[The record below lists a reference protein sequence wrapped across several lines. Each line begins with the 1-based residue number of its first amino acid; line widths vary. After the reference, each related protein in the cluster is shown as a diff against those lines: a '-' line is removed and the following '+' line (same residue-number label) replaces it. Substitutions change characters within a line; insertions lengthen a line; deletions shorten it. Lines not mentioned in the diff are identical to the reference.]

1 MTNDEKLLSYLKRV
15 SADLAQTRR
24 RLREAETQDREP
36 IAIVGMSCRFP
47 GGVTTPEEFWR
58 LVHDGTDAIGD
69 FPDDRG
75 WDLDAL
81 YDPDPDA
88 TGKSYVTRGGFLTDA
103 AGFEPD
109 FFGISPREALAMDPQ
124 QRLLLEVSWEAL
136 ERARIAPD
144 AVHGARVGVFAG
156 TNGQDYKDLL
166 ARMPDDSEA
175 ALGTGVLA
183 AVISGRISYTLGL
196 EGPAVTIDTACSSA
210 LVAVHLAVQALR
222 NKECTLALAGG
233 ATVMSTPGNFIA
245 FSRQRG
251 LAADGRCKS
260 FADTADGTGWS
271 EGAGMLVLERLSD
284 ARRNGHE
291 VLAVVRGSAVN
302 QDGASNGLTAPNGPS
317 QQRVIRAA
325 LASADL
331 GPADVDLLEAHGTG
345 TTLGDPIEAQA
356 LLATY
361 GQGREQP
368 LWLGSVKSNIGHTQA
383 AAGVAG
389 IIKAVMAMRH
399 RVLPRTLHAEQP
411 STKVDWAQGDIRL
424 LTDNRP
430 WTDPGRPRRAAVS
443 SFGASGTNAHTI
455 LEEAPAEEA
464 GEAGTAGGPGQAEA
478 RTAPPLVP
486 WVVSGRT
493 ERALREQAARL
504 AAAVGYLDPVDVA
517 HSLAATRTAHPY
529 RAVVLG
535 AGRDELLAALTG
547 VAEGGRGAASGRVR
561 KGQTAFL
568 FTGQGAQRA
577 GMGRELH
584 ARFPV
589 FARAFD
595 EICALTGDDELRDL
609 VLGDD
614 PGPLHRTART
624 QTALFAFEVALYR
637 LLESWGITPDYLAG
651 HSVGEIAAAH
661 VAGVLDLRDATTLVA
676 ARGRLMQALPE
687 GGAMIAVRA
696 TEEEVRPLLTGRVG
710 IAAVNG
716 PRSVV
721 ISGDAA
727 EAEAVAARF
736 GKSRRLTVSHA
747 FHSPLMEPMLDGFRT
762 VAESL
767 TYHRATLPVVSN
779 VTGALAT
786 QDIASPDYWVR
797 HVREA
802 VRFHDGIRALAA
814 EGVTRYLEVGPDAVL
829 TAMARDCLTADE
841 TGTGTDAGA
850 DAVLAAASR
859 RDRDETETLLTA
871 VARLYTGGA
880 AVDWT
885 ALFTGARTVD
895 LPTTAFQRERFW
907 PETTATAGDVG
918 SAGLDSADHPLLGA
932 ATVLADTDGAVLTGR
947 LSART
952 HSWLADHVVAGRIVV
967 PGTAMV
973 ELAVRAGDQVGC
985 AHLDELALET
995 PLVLPPDDG
1004 VRVQV
1009 AVGAPDASGARTV
1022 HVYARAESLPADAP
1036 WTAHA
1041 SGLLTAGPAA
1051 PGARLDDWPPEDA
1064 EALDT
1069 GGLYER
1075 HAAAGLEYG
1084 PVFRALTAAWRRDG
1098 EVFAEVRLPE
1108 RPAADAPRF
1117 GLHPAAF
1124 DAALHSLALL
1134 GDGTADDTAR
1144 LPFAFA
1150 GVTLH
1155 ATGASVLRA
1164 RLTPVGDHAF
1174 AVDLADAD
1182 GAPVAT
1188 VASLTS
1194 RPLTHLA
1201 DHDPAADAL
1210 FTLDWQPLPLDTDAP
1225 DPGHRVLHSAPGS
1238 TPDAV
1243 RQALR
1248 TALAA
1253 LQDDDARPLAVVTRG
1268 AVSVAGE
1275 DVPDLAGAA
1284 VWGLVRSA
1292 QSEHPDRF
1300 TLLDL
1305 EPGADAAAVLPGALA
1320 TGEPQLAVRADTAR
1334 AARLTRAELPAGA
1347 ADFTF
1352 DPEGT
1357 VLLTGATGG
1366 LGRVLAR
1373 HLVTA
1378 HGVRHL
1384 ALLSRSGT
1392 ADDLIAEL
1400 AALGATATAHACDVA
1415 DRDRLAAVLAGL
1427 PADHPLTAVVHAAGV
1442 LDDGVVSALTPE
1454 RLDTVLA
1461 PKALGA
1467 LHLHELTGDNVQLV
1481 LFSSVAGTVG
1491 APGQGNYAAANALLD
1506 ALAAHRHA
1514 HGAPALSLAWGPWAP
1529 AGGMTGTL
1537 DEADRARMT
1546 RGGMTALSAGE
1557 GTALFDRA
1565 LRAGRPA
1572 LAPVRLSLPAL
1583 RAQGPGL
1590 VPVFRALA
1598 GRPVRR
1604 EAAAEGTGAGLAE
1617 RLAALGAEERA
1628 EALLHTVR
1636 AHVAAVLGH
1645 ADPGGVET
1653 DRAFKDLGF
1662 DSLAAIELRNS
1673 LSAELGRRLSATLVF
1688 DHPSPDALAAH
1699 LGTLVGDAPAAARGA
1714 RRNRA
1719 AHAGEPLAIVGL
1731 ACRYPGDVR
1740 TPEDLWRLVADGTDA
1755 ITAFPADRGWDVDR
1769 IVDPTRSR
1777 PDTSYVG
1784 EGGFLHDAGDFDAS
1798 FFGIS
1803 PKEALVMD
1811 PQQRLLLETS
1821 WEALESAGID
1831 PHTLKGSRT
1840 GVFAGVQYHDYFGSF
1855 GSGSIISG
1863 RVAYTLGLEGPSLSV
1878 DTACSSSLVAL
1889 HLAAQS
1895 LRQGESSLALV
1906 GGVAVMA
1913 TPETFIEF
1921 SRQGAL
1927 APDARTRAFA
1937 DAAGGTVWG
1946 EGVGVLVVER
1956 LSDARRNGH
1965 PVLALVRGTAVN
1977 QDGASN
1983 GLTAPNG
1990 PAQERVIREALD
2002 NARLTTADVDVVEAH
2017 GTGTTLGDPIEAQAL
2032 LATYGQD
2039 REQPL
2044 WLGSVKSNIGHT
2056 QAAAGVAG
2064 VIKMVM
2070 AMRHGV
2076 LPRTLH
2082 VDKPSTKVDW
2092 DAGNVRLL
2100 TEERQWPATG
2110 RARRAGVSSF
2120 GISGTNA
2127 HVILE
2132 QAPPAPAEPAA
2143 PAPEGLAVPWL
2154 LTARTP
2160 AALAGQAAALLGH
2173 LDTHPGLDLSDV
2185 GWSLAT
2191 TRARFPHRA
2200 SITGADPAALRGALA
2215 ALADGTTARTLVQ
2228 GTTPGRARPVF
2239 VFPGQGSQWSGMATE
2254 LLEQSPVFA
2263 ARMAE
2268 CAAALAPYT
2277 DWDFATELRGT
2288 LDRVDVVQP
2297 LLWAVMVSLAHTW
2310 SAYGVTPAAVIG
2322 HSQGEIAAACA
2333 TGALSLADGARVVAL
2348 RSQAIAELLSG
2359 TGGMMSVG
2367 EGADAVRARLAAFGG
2382 RLSVA
2387 AVNGAASTVVSGDA
2401 GALDELLALLRAE
2414 KVRAKRLPVDYA
2426 SHSAHVETL
2435 RVRLAEVLDGI
2446 EPRATRVPFYSTVTG
2461 GPLDT
2466 TALGAE
2472 YWYTNLR
2479 GTVLFEQAVR
2489 AAVAAGHQLFIEASP
2504 HPVLTVGIQ
2513 ETDDAV
2519 AAVGSLRRDEGGR
2532 DRLLTALGEAFT
2544 HGAAVDWAAVAEGR
2558 RPRRVPLPGYAFQ
2571 RERYWL
2577 DSTAGG
2583 ADVTSAGLAPTDH
2596 ALLGAAMVRADTE
2609 GAVLTGR
2616 LSAATQPWLAD
2627 HRVGGR
2633 LLFPGTGHLELA
2645 LRAGDQVGCGDLAE
2659 LTLHAPLVLPDHG
2672 AVQLQVTVGAP
2683 EGDTRPVA
2691 IWSRP
2696 ESPDGELPW
2705 TRHADGLLAPTGTLP
2720 VPADPLTDW
2729 PPRDAEPVPLDG
2741 LYDDLAGLGLGYGP
2755 LFQGLRAA
2763 WRTADGLYA
2772 EVATDAAP
2780 DGFALHPALSDAAL
2794 HTVGLTDAAGEEA
2807 LLPFAWSGVRLHATG
2822 ATALRVR
2829 VRPTGEGT
2837 VALTLADPTGA
2848 PVATVDALTLRP
2860 LRTEALAA
2868 AARTPRAGALYR
2880 VEWVPAPPVTEAAGP
2895 VDVVR
2900 APAGVSAAET
2910 RAAVDAVLDGLR
2922 AGLADDRLADTPLV
2936 VVTGTDP
2943 AGAAAAGLVRS
2954 AQSENPGR
2962 IVLVESD
2969 TPPAPERLP
2978 EAASLGEPH
2987 VAFHEDTWKLPR
2999 LTRVTTET
3007 PAADGSAATDTGS
3020 VRAAAGATVADG
3032 AHAAPAAGSA
3042 SAAEGADALSPASAG
3057 PVPAAG
3063 TAGPAETDPAPV
3075 PVSGK
3080 AAAMDAGDPAVT
3092 APVPAE
3098 GDTADTTP
3106 TPPEAETTVP
3116 GGGFG
3121 TGTVLVTGA
3130 TGALGRIVAR
3140 HLVAERGVRSLLL
3153 VSRSGGADDLV
3164 GELTALGA
3172 EVTSVACDVADR
3184 AALAAVLDAVPAGR
3198 PLTAV
3203 IHAAG
3208 VLADGVLSSL
3218 TPERLDT
3225 VFRPKVDAA
3234 WNLHELT
3241 AGLDLSAFVLFSSS
3255 AATLG
3260 SPGQANYAA
3269 ANAYL
3274 DALAVH
3280 RRALGLPAHSL
3291 AWGLWARAGGMTG
3304 ALGDSDLG
3312 RIARGGVAPLETEE
3326 GVALFDAAVRGADP
3340 AVLPV
3345 RLDLAALRAQGTDAA
3360 PLFRTL
3366 VPVRRAGAAGARGA
3380 AGGADA
3386 LRERLAG
3393 LPAAEREPF
3402 LTDLVRGQV
3411 ATILGYRSGQDVDR
3425 TLAFRELGFDSL
3437 AAVELRNRLTTAT
3450 GLKLPATLV
3459 FDHPTP
3465 AVLAR
3470 HLLGELTGTLA
3481 AAPARTAPRAAA
3493 DDEPIAVV
3501 GMACRFPGGIAS
3513 PEDLWRLVAEG
3524 RDAIGEFPT
3533 DRGWDLDRLYDPT
3546 LDRPGTSYTRHGAF
3560 LYDAA
3565 GFDPAFFAMDD
3576 EEALVTDPQQRL
3588 LLETSWEAL
3597 ERASIDPAT
3606 LRGSDT
3612 GVFAGVMYHDYFGS
3626 YGSGSVVSGRV
3637 AYTLGLEGPTLSV
3650 DTACSSSLVA
3660 LHLAAQALRQ
3670 GDCSLALA
3678 GGVTVMATPGTFVEF
3693 SRHRGL
3699 SRDGRCKPFADAAD
3713 GTGFGEGAGVLLLE
3727 RLSDARRNGRR
3738 VLAVLRGTAVNQDG
3752 ASNGISAPNG
3762 PAQQRVIRRALEA
3775 AGVAAADVDVVEAHG
3790 TGTTLGDP
3798 IEAQALIATYGS
3810 EHTDDRPLWLGS
3822 VKSNLGH
3829 TQAAA
3834 GVAGVIKMIEAL
3846 RHETLP
3852 ASLGVD
3858 RPTRHVEWEGSN
3870 VRLLTENR
3878 PWPDP
3883 GRPRRAGVSSFG
3895 ISGTNA
3901 HVIIEA
3907 APAGA
3912 PAEEPAGEPAA
3923 PAGGT
3928 VPWLLSGHTP
3938 DALRAQAARLLDHLS
3953 AAPDT
3958 DPHRLAGALAHARTR
3973 LGHRAAVLGRTRD
3986 ELTAGLRAV
3995 AEGRTPPAGALGTAA
4010 DGRLAFLFSGQ
4021 GSQLPGMGTRLAAA
4035 FPAFA
4040 TAFDEVRAHL
4050 DPLLERPLAEV
4061 LDSAELLERTEYT
4074 QPALFAVEVALYR
4087 LLESFGV
4094 RPDLLAGHSVGEFA
4108 AAHAAGVLGLKD
4120 ACALV
4125 AARGRLMQALP
4136 EGGAMIAV
4144 RATEEEVVPLLGD
4157 GVGIAAV
4164 NGPASLV
4171 VSGPAGPARALAARF
4186 DRTRELAVSHA
4197 FHSALM
4203 EPMLAEFGE
4212 IAAAVSYGTAR
4223 IPLVSTLTGA
4233 PAAPDELSRP
4243 EYWVRHAREAVRF
4256 ADAVT
4261 ALHDAGVRHF
4271 AEVGPGGALT
4281 AAAGECLPDQ
4291 TAVVPLLRK
4300 DREETDAL
4308 LAGLAALHVRGT
4320 DIDWTGLLPH
4330 RDGFDLPTYAFQ
4342 RTRYWMTGDPA
4353 PAHPADGHPLLGTAV
4368 ELAGTDGVLYTGHLS
4383 LTGQPWL
4390 AGHRVGGAALLP
4402 GTAFVEMALAAGAR
4416 AGCPAVEELTL
4427 AEPLL
4432 LPEDGAV
4439 RLQCTVGAPDA
4450 TGARAFRV
4458 YAAHGDGDPW
4468 TTHATGVLRPAGEPS
4483 APGTAAWPP
4492 PGAEPVALDGVYE
4505 RLAELGAEYGP
4516 GFQGLKAAWRHGE
4529 EVCAEVAVPGGTEGF
4544 ALHPALSDAA
4554 LHAIALRA
4562 GTEERMTLPFAWS
4575 GVELYA
4581 PGATALR
4588 VRIAPAGA
4596 GAVRVEAADAAGRPV
4611 LRVAS
4616 LALRAVDP
4624 ERIAAAAAGGHDDL
4638 FAPDWVPVAVPA
4650 APQAGRWT
4658 VCGPGRGDLAAA
4670 LAGEVAEVTVAA
4682 DPAEAAAHGPDT
4694 LVVVHPGGADP
4705 DAVRA
4710 GLRSLLTQVRDWL
4723 ADPRSADSTLVVATH
4738 GATGPGDVTDP
4749 GAGGAWGLIRSAQS
4763 EHPGRLVL
4771 ADLDGTEASRRLL
4784 PAAVASGEPQLALR
4798 DGAVHVPRLVR
4809 APRLP
4814 EPAPADFSGGVL
4826 VTGGTGALGGLVA
4839 RHLVTAHGAD
4849 RLVLLS
4855 RSGPEAPGAAGLHR
4869 ELTALG
4875 AEVTLVACDAADRA
4889 ALARVLDE
4897 HPVTA
4902 VVHTAGVLADAVLTS
4917 LTPERLDTVLRP
4929 KLDAA
4934 WHLHEL
4940 TRERPLTAFVLFSSA
4955 AGLLGSPGQ
4964 SGYAAGNAF
4973 LDALAAHRRALGLP
4987 AVSLAWGA
4995 WAGSGGMAD
5004 RLTGTDARRVAAG
5017 GVLALDA
5024 EAGLALFDTATGRP
5038 EPVLL
5043 PARLDLAPRDPA
5055 RVAPLLRTLVRAPR
5069 PAGPAAPPAA
5079 TALRRELAGL
5089 APEDRAE
5096 RLLRLVRDEARTV
5109 LGTEEFEDGLPF
5121 KDLGFDS
5128 LTAVE
5133 FRNRLN
5139 EATGLRLTAT
5149 LVFDHPTPAALA
5161 THLGAELAPAVQ
5173 DGPRAEEDTVR
5184 AALAAIPV
5192 ARLREAGLLD
5202 GLLELAGLRPAPDPA
5217 GDGQAGPAPIDA
5229 MDAESLISMALDGLG
5244 GDDDAL

>member
-15 SADLAQTRR
+15 STDLAQTRQ
-24 RLREAETQDREP
+24 RLREVETQDREP

-47 GGVTTPEEFWR
+47 GGVSTPEEFWR

-75 WDLDAL
+75 WDVEGL

-88 TGKSYVTRGGFLTDA
+88 TGRTYLKKGGFLADA

-109 FFGISPREALAMDPQ
+109 FFGISPREAVAMDPQ

-144 AVHGARVGVFAG
+144 SAHGARIGVFAG

-166 ARMPDDSEA
+166 ARTQDSET

-183 AVISGRISYTLGL
+183 AVLSGRISYTLGL

-222 NKECTLALAGG
+222 DKECTLALAGG

-251 LAADGRCKS
+251 LALDGRCKS
-260 FADTADGTGWS
+260 FADAADGTGWS

-325 LASADL
+325 LAAAHL

-361 GQGREQP
+361 GQDRPADTP

-389 IIKAVMAMRH
+389 IIKAVMAIRH
-399 RVLPRTLHAEQP
+399 RVLPKTLFADEP
-411 STKVDWAQGDIRL
+411 SSKVDWGQGQVRL
-424 LTDNRP
+424 LTGNRP

-455 LEEAPAEEA
+455 LEEAPA
-464 GEAGTAGGPGQAEA
+464 GEPAEPGP

-493 ERALREQAARL
+493 GHALREQAARL
-504 AAAVGYLDPVDVA
+504 AAAAGELDPVDVA
-517 HSLAATRTAHPY
+517 HSLAATRTAHQY

-535 AGRDELLAALTG
+535 TDRAALLTAMTG
-547 VAEGGRGAASGRVR
+547 VAEGGPGAASGRVR

-568 FTGQGAQRA
+568 FTGQGSQRA

-584 ARFPV
+584 AHFPV
-589 FARAFD
+589 FARTFD
-595 EICALTGDDELRDL
+595 EICALSGDGELRAL

-614 PGPLHRTART
+614 PGPLDRTART

-637 LLESWGITPDYLAG
+637 LVESWGVRPDYLAG

-661 VAGVLDLRDATTLVA
+661 VAGVLDLKDATTLVA

-696 TEEEVRPLLTGRVG
+696 TEDEVRPLLTERVG

-716 PRSVV
+716 PGSVV

-747 FHSPLMEPMLDGFRT
+747 FHSPLMEPMLAGFRS
-762 VAESL
+762 VLESL
-767 TYHRATLPVVSN
+767 TFHRATVPVVSN

-786 QDIASPDYWVR
+786 HDIATPDYWVR

-802 VRFHDGIRALAA
+802 VRFHDGIRSLAA
-814 EGVTRYLEVGPDAVL
+814 AGVTRFLELGPDAVL
-829 TAMARDCLTADE
+829 TAMARECLAAD
-841 TGTGTDAGA
+841 GTDT
-850 DAVLAAASR
+850 DAVLAAATR
-859 RDRDETETLLTA
+859 RERDETETLLTA
-871 VARLYTGGA
+871 LAQLYAGGA

-895 LPTTAFQRERFW
+895 LPTTAFQRDRFW
-907 PETTATAGDVG
+907 PETAAPVGDVG

-932 ATVLADTDGAVLTGR
+932 ATVLAGSDGAVLTGR
-947 LSART
+947 LSVRT
-952 HSWLADHVVAGRIVV
+952 HAWLADHVVGGRVVV

-985 AHLDELALET
+985 ARLEELALEA

-1004 VRVQV
+1004 TRVQV
-1009 AVGAPDASGARTV
+1009 AVGAPDPSGTRTL
-1022 HVYARAESLPADAP
+1022 HVYARAESLPADEP
-1036 WTAHA
+1036 WTLHA
-1041 SGLLTAGPAA
+1041 SGLLAAGTDT
-1051 PGARLDDWPPEDA
+1051 PGTRLDDWPPEDA
-1064 EALDT
+1064 EPLDT
-1069 GGLYER
+1069 TGLYER

-1084 PVFRALTAAWRRDG
+1084 PVFQALTAAWRRGD

-1134 GDGTADDTAR
+1134 GDGSADDTAR
-1144 LPFAFA
+1144 LPFAFE

-1155 ATGASVLRA
+1155 AVGASVLRA
-1164 RLTPVGDHAF
+1164 RLVPAGPHAV
-1174 AVDLADAD
+1174 AVDLADAT
-1182 GAPVAT
+1182 GTPVAT
-1188 VASLTS
+1188 VTSLAS
-1194 RPLTHLA
+1194 RPLTNLRA
-1201 DHDPAADAL
+1201 ARDTSADAL
-1210 FTLDWQPLPLDTDAP
+1210 FTLDWQPLPLDADAP
-1225 DPGHRVLHSAPGS
+1225 DTGHRVLHSAPG
-1238 TPDAV
+1238 TDATAV
-1243 RQALR
+1243 REALHS
-1248 TALAA
+1248 ALAA
-1253 LQDDDARPLAVVTRG
+1253 LQDDDPRPLVVVTQG
-1268 AVSVAGE
+1268 AVSAAGE
-1275 DVPDLAGAA
+1275 DVRDLAGAA

-1292 QSEHPDRF
+1292 QSENPDRF
-1300 TLLDL
+1300 VLLDA
-1305 EPGADAAAVLPGALA
+1305 EPGADAAAVLPAVLA
-1320 TGEPQLAVRADTAR
+1320 TGEPQIALRSGAAR
-1334 AARLTRAELPAGA
+1334 AARLVRAELPAQA
-1347 ADFTF
+1347 PEPAF

-1366 LGRVLAR
+1366 LGPVFAR

-1378 HGVRHL
+1378 YGVRHL
-1384 ALLSRSGT
+1384 ALLSRSGR

-1400 AALGATATAHACDVA
+1400 ARLGATATAHACDVA
-1415 DRDRLAAVLAGL
+1415 DRDALAAVLAGI
-1427 PADHPLTAVVHAAGV
+1427 PAEHPLTAVVHAAGV
-1442 LDDGVVSALTPE
+1442 LDDGVVSSLTPE
-1454 RLDTVLA
+1454 RIDAVLA

-1467 LHLHELTGDNVQLV
+1467 LHLHELTAGLAAFV

-1491 APGQGNYAAANALLD
+1491 APGQGNYAAANAFLD

-1514 HGAPALSLAWGPWAP
+1514 HGSPALSLAWGPWAP
-1529 AGGMTGTL
+1529 SGGMTGSL
-1537 DEADRARMT
+1537 DEADRARMA
-1546 RGGMTALSAGE
+1546 RAGMTALSAAE

-1565 LRAGRPA
+1565 VRAGRPA
-1572 LAPVRLSLPAL
+1572 LAPVRLSPPAL
-1583 RAQGPGL
+1583 RAQGSGL
-1590 VPVFRALA
+1590 APVLRALA

-1604 EAAAEGTGAGLAE
+1604 AAAAEGADGTFAE
-1617 RLAALGAEERA
+1617 RMAALGDEERA

-1645 ADPGGVET
+1645 TDPAGVET
-1653 DRAFKDLGF
+1653 DRAFRDLGF

-1673 LSAELGRRLSATLVF
+1673 LSAELDQRLAATLVF
-1688 DHPSPDALAAH
+1688 DHPSPEALAAH
-1699 LGTLVGDAPAAARGA
+1699 LGTLVGGA
-1714 RRNRA
+1714 RTGVRRGSRRGGTGRA
-1719 AHAGEPLAIVGL
+1719 DEPLAIVGL

-1755 ITAFPADRGWDVDR
+1755 ISPFPADRGWDVDR
-1769 IVDPTRSR
+1769 VVDPTRRR

-1784 EGGFLHDAGDFDAS
+1784 EGGFLHGAGEFDAA

-1863 RVAYTLGLEGPSLSV
+1863 RIAYTLGLEGPSLSV

-1895 LRQGESSLALV
+1895 LRQGESALALV

-1965 PVLALVRGTAVN
+1965 EVLALVRGTAVN

-1990 PAQERVIREALD
+1990 PSQERVILEALE

-2032 LATYGQD
+2032 LATYGQERD
-2039 REQPL
+2039 QPL

-2070 AMRHGV
+2070 AMRNGV
-2076 LPRTLH
+2076 LPKTLH
-2082 VDKPSTKVDW
+2082 VDRPSTKIDW
-2092 DAGNVRLL
+2092 EAGEVRLL
-2100 TEERQWPATG
+2100 TEQRDWPQQ
-2110 RARRAGVSSF
+2110 RRPRRAGVSSF

-2132 QAPPAPAEPAA
+2132 QAPPVPAQPGRTAPPVPAEPGGTA
-2143 PAPEGLAVPWL
+2143 PQGLAVPWL
-2154 LTARTP
+2154 LTAKTP

-2173 LDTHPGLDLSDV
+2173 LDTHPGLDPSDI

-2191 TRARFPHRA
+2191 TRARFAHRA
-2200 SITGADPAALRGALA
+2200 SITGADPAELRGALA
-2215 ALADGTTARTLVQ
+2215 ALADGTTARNLAE
-2228 GTTPGRARPVF
+2228 GTAPGRARPVF
-2239 VFPGQGSQWSGMATE
+2239 VFPGQGSQWPGMATA
-2254 LLEQSPVFA
+2254 LLEECPAFA
-2263 ARMAE
+2263 ARMTE
-2268 CAAALAPYT
+2268 CATALAPHT
-2277 DWDFATELRGT
+2277 DWDFPTELRGD

-2310 SAYGVTPAAVIG
+2310 STYGVTPAAVIG

-2333 TGALSLADGARVVAL
+2333 VGALSLEDGARVVAL
-2348 RSQAIAELLSG
+2348 RSRAIAELLSG
-2359 TGGMMSVG
+2359 SGGMMSVG
-2367 EGADAVRARLAAFGG
+2367 EGADAVRARLAAWDG

-2387 AVNGAASTVVSGDA
+2387 AVNGAASTVVSGDSD
-2401 GALDELLALLRAE
+2401 ALDELLARLRKE

-2435 RVRLAEVLDGI
+2435 RERLADVLDGI
-2446 EPRATRVPFYSTVTG
+2446 EPRSTRVPFYSTVTG
-2461 GPLDT
+2461 GPVDT
-2466 TALGAE
+2466 AELGAG

-2489 AAVAAGHQLFIEASP
+2489 AAVADGHHLFVESSP

-2532 DRLLTALGEAFT
+2532 GRLLTSLGEAFT
-2544 HGAAVDWAAVAEGR
+2544 QGATVDWTAVAEGR

-2571 RERYWL
+2571 HERYWL
-2577 DSTAGG
+2577 DSTASG

-2596 ALLGAAMVRADTE
+2596 ALLGAAMVRADSE

-2616 LSAATQPWLAD
+2616 LSPGTQPWLAD

-2645 LRAGDQVGCGDLAE
+2645 LRAGDQVGCGDIAE

-2672 AVQLQVTVGAP
+2672 AVQLQVVVGPP
-2683 EGDTRPVA
+2683 EGETRPVA

-2696 ESPDGELPW
+2696 EDPDEDLPW

-2720 VPADPLTDW
+2720 DTGAPATGDPATAW
-2729 PPRDAEPVPLDG
+2729 PPQGAEPVPLDG
-2741 LYDDLAGLGLGYGP
+2741 LYDELAALGLGYGP
-2755 LFQGLRAA
+2755 LFQGLHAA
-2763 WRTADGLYA
+2763 WRDADGLYA
-2772 EVATDAAP
+2772 EVATDAVP
-2780 DGFALHPALSDAAL
+2780 DGFGLHPALSDAAL
-2794 HTVGLTDAAGEEA
+2794 HTVGLTGAAGDEA
-2807 LLPFAWSGVRLHATG
+2807 LLPFAWSGVRLYATG

-2837 VALTLADPTGA
+2837 VSLTLADPTGA
-2848 PVATVDALTLRP
+2848 PVATVDSLTLRP
-2860 LRTEALAA
+2860 LRTEALEA
-2868 AARTPRAGALYR
+2868 AARSARAGALYR
-2880 VEWVPAPPVTEAAGP
+2880 VDWTPAPAATVGTP
-2895 VDVVR
+2895 APEVVR
-2900 APAGVSAAET
+2900 APAGVTAAET
-2910 RAAVDAVLDGLR
+2910 RAAVGTVLDELR
-2922 AGLADDRLADTPLV
+2922 TRLADDAAAGGAPVPGTALV

-2943 AGAAAAGLVRS
+2943 AGAAVGGLVRS

-2962 IVLVESD
+2962 IVLVES
-2969 TPPAPERLP
+2969 AQELHAEELA
-2978 EAASLGEPH
+2978 EAVATGEPH
-2987 VAFHEDTWKLPR
+2987 LAYRDGGWLAPR
-2999 LTRVTTET
+2999 LARATTDE
-3007 PAADGSAATDTGS
+3007 PDAAPG
-3020 VRAAAGATVADG
+3020 AGAPG
-3032 AHAAPAAGSA
+3032 A
-3042 SAAEGADALSPASAG
+3042 
-3057 PVPAAG
+3057 
-3063 TAGPAETDPAPV
+3063 
-3075 PVSGK
+3075 
-3080 AAAMDAGDPAVT
+3080 
-3092 APVPAE
+3092 
-3098 GDTADTTP
+3098 
-3106 TPPEAETTVP
+3106 
-3116 GGGFG
+3116 
-3121 TGTVLVTGA
+3121 GTVLLTGA
-3130 TGALGRIVAR
+3130 TGALGRILAR
-3140 HLVAERGVRSLLL
+3140 HLVAERDVRHLLL
-3153 VSRSGGADDLV
+3153 LSRSGATDDLV
-3164 GELTALGA
+3164 AELTALGT

-3184 AALAAVLDAVPAGR
+3184 AALAAVLDAVPADR

-3208 VLADGVLSSL
+3208 VLADGVLGSL
-3218 TPERLDT
+3218 TPERIDT

-3241 AGLDLSAFVLFSSS
+3241 ADLDLSAFVLFSSS

-3291 AWGLWARAGGMTG
+3291 AWGLWAQAGGMTG
-3304 ALGDSDLG
+3304 TLGETDLT
-3312 RIARGGVAPLETEE
+3312 RIARGGVAPLETAE
-3326 GVALFDAAVRGADP
+3326 GVALFDAALRGDDP

-3345 RLDLAALRAQGTDAA
+3345 KLDLASLRAQGDGLA
-3360 PLFRTL
+3360 PLFRAL
-3366 VPVRRAGAAGARGA
+3366 VPVRRAGAATGRSA

-3393 LPAAEREPF
+3393 LLEGEREPF
-3402 LTDLVRGQV
+3402 LTELVQSHV
-3411 ATILGYRSGQDVDR
+3411 ATILGYRSAQDIGR

-3437 AAVELRNRLTTAT
+3437 AAVELRNRLNAAT
-3450 GLKLPATLV
+3450 GLRLPATLV

-3465 AVLAR
+3465 AELAR
-3470 HLLGELTGTLA
+3470 HLHGELTGTLA
-3481 AAPARTAPRAAA
+3481 DVTARTAPRDAAA
-3493 DDEPIAVV
+3493 GEPIAVI
-3501 GMACRFPGGIAS
+3501 GMACRFPGGIGS
-3513 PEDLWRLVAEG
+3513 PEELWRMVAEG
-3524 RDAIGEFPT
+3524 RDAVGEFPA
-3533 DRGWDLDRLYDPT
+3533 DRGWDVENLYDPT

-3565 GFDPAFFAMDD
+3565 DFDPAFFAMDD

-3597 ERASIDPAT
+3597 ERASIDPAS

-3626 YGSGSVVSGRV
+3626 FGSGSVVSGRV
-3637 AYTLGLEGPTLSV
+3637 AYTLGLQGPTLSV

-3660 LHLAAQALRQ
+3660 LHLAAQSLRQ

-3738 VLAVLRGTAVNQDG
+3738 ILAVLRGTAVNQDG

-3762 PAQQRVIRRALEA
+3762 PAQQRVIRRALHA
-3775 AGVAAADVDVVEAHG
+3775 AGVGAGEVDVVEAHG

-3798 IEAQALIATYGS
+3798 IEAQALIATYGA
-3810 EHTDDRPLWLGS
+3810 EHTEDRPLWLGS

-3834 GVAGVIKMIEAL
+3834 GVAGVIKMVEAI
-3846 RHETLP
+3846 RNETLP
-3852 ASLGVD
+3852 ASLGID
-3858 RPTRHVEWEGSN
+3858 RPSRHVEWEGGN
-3870 VRLLTENR
+3870 VRLLAESR

-3907 APAGA
+3907 APA
-3912 PAEEPAGEPAA
+3912 EEPAPEPAR
-3923 PAGGT
+3923 PATGT

-3938 DALRAQAARLLDHLS
+3938 DALRAQAGRLLEHLS
-3953 AAPDT
+3953 TVPDA
-3958 DPHRLAGALAHARTR
+3958 DPHHLAGALAHTRTR

-3986 ELTAGLRAV
+3986 ELTAGVRAV
-3995 AEGRTPPAGALGTAA
+3995 AEGRTPQAGVLGTAG

-4021 GSQLPGMGTRLAAA
+4021 GSQLPGMGTRLAAS

-4040 TAFDEVRAHL
+4040 AAFDEVRAHL
-4050 DPLLERPLAEV
+4050 DPLLDRPLTDV
-4061 LDSAELLERTEYT
+4061 LDSAELLERTAYT

-4108 AAHAAGVLGLKD
+4108 AAHAAGVLGLED
-4120 ACALV
+4120 ACTLV

-4144 RATEEEVVPLLGD
+4144 RATEEEIAPLLGD
-4157 GVGIAAV
+4157 GVAMAAV
-4164 NGPASLV
+4164 NGPASVV

-4186 DRTRELAVSHA
+4186 EHTRELTVSHA

-4203 EPMLAEFGE
+4203 DPMLEEFRE
-4212 IAAAVSYGTAR
+4212 IAASLSYGTPR
-4223 IPLVSTLTGA
+4223 IPLVSTLTGE
-4233 PAAPDELSRP
+4233 PASGGELAGPDH
-4243 EYWVRHAREAVRF
+4243 WVRHARETVRF

-4261 ALHDAGVRHF
+4261 ALHGAGARHF

-4281 AAAGECLPDQ
+4281 AAARECLPDG

-4300 DREETDAL
+4300 DREETEAL
-4308 LAGLAALHVRGT
+4308 LAGLAALHVHGAAV
-4320 DIDWTGLLPH
+4320 DWAALLPH
-4330 RDGFDLPTYAFQ
+4330 RDGSDLPTYAF
-4342 RTRYWMTGDPA
+4342 RRSRYWMTGDVGLPRPA
-4353 PAHPADGHPLLGTAV
+4353 ADHPLLGTAV
-4368 ELAGTDGVLYTGHLS
+4368 ELAGADGTLYTGRLS
-4383 LTGQPWL
+4383 LADQPWL
-4390 AGHRVGGAALLP
+4390 ADHAVGGVPLLP

-4416 AGCPAVEELTL
+4416 VGCGTVEDLTVT
-4427 AEPLL
+4427 EPLL

-4439 RLQCTVGAPDA
+4439 RLQCTVGEPDA
-4450 TGARAFRV
+4450 TGARPFHV
-4458 YAAHGDGDPW
+4458 YAAAADGDPW
-4468 TTHATGVLRPAGEPS
+4468 TTHATGTLRPAGVEP
-4483 APGTAAWPP
+4483 AHGLTAWPP
-4492 PGAEPVALDGVYE
+4492 PGAEPVALDGVYD
-4505 RLAELGAEYGP
+4505 RLAELGAGYGP
-4516 GFQGLKAAWRHGE
+4516 RFQGLRSAWRRGDE
-4529 EVCAEVAVPGGTEGF
+4529 AYAEVAVPADTAAFG
-4544 ALHPALSDAA
+4544 LHPALFDTA
-4554 LHAIALRA
+4554 LHTIGLRA
-4562 GTEERMTLPFAWS
+4562 GAGARMTLPFAWN

-4581 PGATALR
+4581 RGATALR
-4588 VRIAPAGA
+4588 VRIAPAGT
-4596 GAVRVEAADAAGRPV
+4596 GAVRIEAADETGRPV

-4616 LALRAVDP
+4616 LSLREVDP
-4624 ERIAAAAAGGHDDL
+4624 ERIAAAAAGGHEDL
-4638 FAPDWVPVAVPA
+4638 FALDWVPVPVPA
-4650 APQAGRWT
+4650 APQAGHWT
-4658 VCGPGRGDLAAA
+4658 VLGPGRHELAGA
-4670 LAGEVAEVTVAA
+4670 LAGEVAEADVA
-4682 DPAEAAAHGPDT
+4682 DGLAEAAGQAPDT
-4694 LVVVHPGGADP
+4694 LVLLHTGGHGP
-4705 DAVRA
+4705 DGTRA
-4710 GLRSLLTQVRDWL
+4710 GAGQLLALVQDWL
-4723 ADPRSADSTLVVATH
+4723 GDARFAGTTLVVATR
-4738 GATGPGDVTDP
+4738 GAAGPGDVTDP
-4749 GAGGAWGLIRSAQS
+4749 GAAAAWGLVRSAQA
-4763 EHPGRLVL
+4763 EHPDRLVL
-4771 ADLDGTEASRRLL
+4771 ADLDDTDASRRLL
-4784 PAAVASGEPQLALR
+4784 PSAVATGEPQLALR
-4798 DGAVHVPRLVR
+4798 SGELSVPRLVR
-4809 APRLP
+4809 APRQAQ
-4814 EPAPADFSGGVL
+4814 PAPADWSGGVL
-4826 VTGGTGALGGLVA
+4826 VTGGTGALGRLVA
-4839 RHLVTAHGAD
+4839 RHLVTAHGAE

-4855 RSGPEAPGAAGLHR
+4855 RGGPEAPGAAGLAE
-4869 ELTALG
+4869 ELGALG
-4875 AEVTLVACDAADRA
+4875 ARVTVVACDAADRA
-4889 ALARVLDE
+4889 ALARALDE
-4897 HPVTA
+4897 YPVSA
-4902 VVHTAGVLADAVLTS
+4902 VVHTAGVVADAVLTS
-4917 LTPERLDTVLRP
+4917 LTPERLDAVLRP

-4964 SGYAAGNAF
+4964 SGYAAGNTF
-4973 LDALAAHRRALGLP
+4973 LDALAAHRRSLGLP

-5004 RLTGTDARRVAAG
+5004 RLAGTDARRIASG
-5017 GVLALDA
+5017 GVQALDA
-5024 EAGLALFDTATGRP
+5024 QAGLALFDTAVGRA

-5043 PARLDLAPRDPA
+5043 PARLDLAPREAA
-5055 RVAPLLRTLVRAPR
+5055 RVAPLLRSLVRAPR
-5069 PAGPAAPPAA
+5069 PTGPAAPAA
-5079 TALRRELAGL
+5079 SSALRRELSGL
-5089 APEDRAE
+5089 TPEERSE
-5096 RLLRLVRDEARTV
+5096 RLLRLVQDEAQAV
-5109 LGTEEFEDGLPF
+5109 LGIEEFDAGLPF

-5149 LVFDHPTPAALA
+5149 LVFDHPSPAAL
-5161 THLGAELAPAVQ
+5161 TGHLAAELAPRTT
-5173 DGPRAEEDTVR
+5173 DGPRDEEGTVR

-5192 ARLREAGLLD
+5192 GRLREAGLLD
-5202 GLLELAGLRPAPDPA
+5202 SLLELAGLRAVPEPAA
-5217 GDGQAGPAPIDA
+5217 TGGPSRASIDA
-5229 MDAESLISMALDGLG
+5229 MDAESLIGMALDGLV

>member
-15 SADLAQTRR
+15 SADLAQTRQ
-24 RLREAETQDREP
+24 RLREVETQDREP
-36 IAIVGMSCRFP
+36 VAIVGMGCRFP

-75 WDLDAL
+75 WDIDAL

-109 FFGISPREALAMDPQ
+109 FFGISPREAVAMDPQ

-144 AVHGARVGVFAG
+144 SAHGARIGVFAG

-166 ARMPDDSEA
+166 ARTPEDSEA

-222 NKECTLALAGG
+222 NKECGLALAGG

-251 LAADGRCKS
+251 LAPDGRCKS
-260 FADTADGTGWS
+260 FADAADGTGWS

-325 LASADL
+325 LASARL

-361 GQGREQP
+361 GQDRPADAP

-399 RVLPRTLHAEQP
+399 RVLPRTLHAEEP
-411 STKVDWAQGDIRL
+411 SGKVDWGQGQVRL
-424 LTDNRP
+424 LTENRP
-430 WTDPGRPRRAAVS
+430 WSDPGRPRRAAVS
-443 SFGASGTNAHTI
+443 SFGASGTNAHTV
-455 LEEAPAEEA
+455 LEEAPAEE
-464 GEAGTAGGPGQAEA
+464 PAESEP

-504 AAAVGYLDPVDVA
+504 VAAVGELDPVDVA

-535 AGRDELLAALTG
+535 AGRDALRTALAG
-547 VAEGGRGAASGRVR
+547 VAEGGRGAASGRVQ

-584 ARFPV
+584 THFPL
-589 FARAFD
+589 FARVFD
-595 EICALTGDDELRDL
+595 EICALTGDPGLRDL

-614 PGPLHRTART
+614 PEPLNRTART
-624 QTALFAFEVALYR
+624 QSALFAFEVALYR
-637 LLESWGITPDYLAG
+637 LVESWGVTPDYLAG
-651 HSVGEIAAAH
+651 HSIGEIAAAH
-661 VAGVLDLRDATTLVA
+661 VAGVLDLTDATTLVA
-676 ARGRLMQALPE
+676 ARGRLMQALPA

-696 TEEEVRPLLTGRVG
+696 TEDEVRPLLTERVG

-716 PRSVV
+716 PGSVV

-736 GKSRRLTVSHA
+736 AKSRRLTVSHA
-747 FHSPLMEPMLDGFRT
+747 FHSPLMEPML
-762 VAESL
+762 AEFQSVVRSL
-767 TYHRATLPVVSN
+767 TFHRATVPVVSN
-779 VTGALAT
+779 VTGALAGQEMAT
-786 QDIASPDYWVR
+786 PDYWVR

-802 VRFHDGIRALAA
+802 VRFHDGIRTLAG
-814 EGVTRYLEVGPDAVL
+814 EGVTRYLELGPDAVL
-829 TAMARDCLTADE
+829 TAMARECLTAD
-841 TGTGTDAGA
+841 GTDTG
-850 DAVLAAASR
+850 AVLAAATR
-859 RDRDETETLLTA
+859 RERDETETLLTA
-871 VARLYTGGA
+871 LAQLYAGGA

-907 PETTATAGDVG
+907 PETSATVGDVG
-918 SAGLDSADHPLLGA
+918 SAGLDPADHPLLGA

-947 LSART
+947 LSVRT
-952 HSWLADHVVAGRIVV
+952 HPWLADHVVGGRIVV

-973 ELAVRAGDQVGC
+973 ELAIRAGDQVGC
-985 AHLDELALET
+985 GHLEELALET

-1022 HVYARAESLPADAP
+1022 HVYARAESLTADEP
-1036 WTAHA
+1036 WTSHA
-1041 SGLLTAGPAA
+1041 SGLLTAGTGT
-1051 PGARLDDWPPEDA
+1051 PGTRLDVWPPEDA
-1064 EALDT
+1064 DPLDT

-1075 HAAAGLEYG
+1075 HAAAGLAYG
-1084 PVFRALTAAWRRDG
+1084 PVFQALTAAWRRG
-1098 EVFAEVRLPE
+1098 EELFAEVRLPE

-1134 GDGTADDTAR
+1134 GDGSADDTAR
-1144 LPFAFA
+1144 LPFLFA

-1155 ATGASVLRA
+1155 AVGASVLRA
-1164 RLTPVGDHAF
+1164 RLVPAGNHAF
-1174 AVDLADAD
+1174 SIDLADAD

-1188 VASLTS
+1188 VTSLAS
-1194 RPLTHLA
+1194 RPLTHLRA
-1201 DHDPAADAL
+1201 ARDTTADAL
-1210 FTLDWQPLPLDTDAP
+1210 FTLDWEPLPLETDAP
-1225 DPGHRVLHSAPGS
+1225 DTGHRVLRSTPGA

-1243 RQALR
+1243 REALR

-1253 LQDDDARPLAVVTRG
+1253 LQDDDPRPLAVVTRG

-1292 QSEHPDRF
+1292 QSENPDRF
-1300 TLLDL
+1300 VLLDL
-1305 EPGADAAAVLPGALA
+1305 EPGTDAGAVLPGVLA
-1320 TGEPQLAVRADTAR
+1320 CGEPQVAVRAGTAH
-1334 AARLTRAELPAGA
+1334 AARLVRAELPADP
-1347 ADFTF
+1347 ADLTL

-1378 HGVRHL
+1378 YGVRHL

-1400 AALGATATAHACDVA
+1400 AGLGATATAHACDVA
-1415 DRDRLAAVLAGL
+1415 DRDSLAAVLAGI
-1427 PADHPLTAVVHAAGV
+1427 PAGRPLTAVVHAAGV
-1442 LDDGVVSALTPE
+1442 LDDGVVSSLTPE
-1454 RLDTVLA
+1454 RIDTVLA

-1467 LHLHELTGDNVQLV
+1467 LHLHELTDGLSAFV

-1514 HGAPALSLAWGPWAP
+1514 QGAPALSLAWGPWAP
-1529 AGGMTGTL
+1529 TGGMTGSL
-1537 DEADRARMT
+1537 DETDRARMA
-1546 RGGMTALSAGE
+1546 RGGMTALSAEE
-1557 GTALFDRA
+1557 GTALFDRS

-1572 LAPVRLSLPAL
+1572 LAPVRLDLPAL
-1583 RAQGPGL
+1583 RAQGTGL
-1590 VPVFRALA
+1590 APVLRALA

-1604 EAAAEGTGAGLAE
+1604 EAAAEAAGAGFAE
-1617 RLAALGAEERA
+1617 RMAALGEEERA
-1628 EALLHTVR
+1628 EALLRTVR
-1636 AHVAAVLGH
+1636 AHVAVVLGH
-1645 ADPGGVET
+1645 ADPDSVES

-1673 LSAELGRRLSATLVF
+1673 LSAELDRRLSATLVF
-1688 DHPSPDALAAH
+1688 DHPSPEALAAH
-1699 LGTLVGDAPAAARGA
+1699 LGTLVAGA
-1714 RRNRA
+1714 RAGTRGGRRTGRA
-1719 AHAGEPLAIVGL
+1719 RADEPLAIVGL

-1740 TPEDLWRLVADGTDA
+1740 TPDDLWRLVADGTDA

-1769 IVDPTRSR
+1769 IVDPTRQR

-1784 EGGFLHDAGDFDAS
+1784 EGGFLHGAGDFDAG

-1831 PHTLKGSRT
+1831 PHSLKGSRT

-1965 PVLALVRGTAVN
+1965 EVLAVVRGTAVN

-1990 PAQERVIREALD
+1990 PSQERVIREALE

-2017 GTGTTLGDPIEAQAL
+2017 GTGTTLGDPIEARAL

-2039 REQPL
+2039 RSAEAPL

-2070 AMRHGV
+2070 AMRNGV

-2082 VDKPSTKVDW
+2082 VDRPSTKVDW
-2092 DAGNVRLL
+2092 EAGRVRLL
-2100 TEERQWPATG
+2100 TEERDWPATQ
-2110 RARRAGVSSF
+2110 RPRRAGVSSF

-2132 QAPPAPAEPAA
+2132 QAPPGPTEPEHSAPQGPA
-2143 PAPEGLAVPWL
+2143 LPWL

-2173 LDTHPGLDLSDV
+2173 LDTHPGLDPSDI

-2191 TRARFPHRA
+2191 TRARFAHRA
-2200 SITGADPAALRGALA
+2200 SLTGTDPAELRGALA
-2215 ALADGTTARTLVQ
+2215 ALADGTTARNLDQ
-2228 GTTPGRARPVF
+2228 GTAPGRARPVF

-2254 LLEQSPVFA
+2254 LLDTSPVFA

-2268 CAAALAPYT
+2268 CADALAPYT
-2277 DWDFATELRGT
+2277 DWDLRTELRGG

-2310 SAYGVTPAAVIG
+2310 SAYGVAPAAVIG

-2333 TGALSLADGARVVAL
+2333 VGALSLEDGARVVAL

-2359 TGGMMSVG
+2359 SGGMMSVA
-2367 EGADAVRARLAAFGG
+2367 EGPDAVRTRLAAWDG

-2387 AVNGAASTVVSGDA
+2387 AVNGAASTVVSGDSD
-2401 GALDELLALLRAE
+2401 ALDELLDRLRAE
-2414 KVRAKRLPVDYA
+2414 KIRAKRLPVDYA

-2435 RVRLAEVLDGI
+2435 HARLAEVLDGI

-2466 TALGAE
+2466 TELGAD

-2479 GTVLFEQAVR
+2479 NTVLFEQAVR
-2489 AAVAAGHQLFIEASP
+2489 AAVADGHQLFIESSP

-2519 AAVGSLRRDEGGR
+2519 AAVGSLRRDQGGR

-2544 HGAAVDWAAVAEGR
+2544 HGADVDWTAVAEGH

-2571 RERYWL
+2571 HERYWL

-2596 ALLGAAMVRADTE
+2596 ALLGAAMVRADSE
-2609 GAVLTGR
+2609 GVVLTGR
-2616 LSAATQPWLAD
+2616 LSAGTQPWLEH

-2645 LRAGDQVGCGDLAE
+2645 LRAGDQVGCGDLTE

-2672 AVQLQVTVGAP
+2672 AVQLQAVVGPP
-2683 EGDTRPVA
+2683 EGETRPVT

-2696 ESPDGELPW
+2696 ESPDEELPW

-2720 VPADPLTDW
+2720 DTADPLTDW

-2741 LYDDLAGLGLGYGP
+2741 LYDELAALGLGYGP

-2763 WRTADGLYA
+2763 WRTGDGLYA
-2772 EVATDAAP
+2772 EVATDAVP
-2780 DGFALHPALSDAAL
+2780 DGFGLHPALSDAAL
-2794 HTVGLTDAAGEEA
+2794 HAIGLTDAAGDEA
-2807 LLPFAWSGVRLHATG
+2807 LLPFAWSGVRLYATG

-2829 VRPTGEGT
+2829 VRSTGEGT
-2837 VALTLADPTGA
+2837 VSLTLADPTGA
-2848 PVATVDALTLRP
+2848 PVATVDSLTLRP

-2868 AARTPRAGALYR
+2868 AARSARAGALYR
-2880 VEWVPAPPVTEAAGP
+2880 VDWVPSPVPSPAVTGTAPAP
-2895 VDVVR
+2895 DVVR

-2910 RAAVDAVLDGLR
+2910 RAAVDTVLAELR
-2922 AGLADDRLADTPLV
+2922 TRLADEDRTLV

-2943 AGAAAAGLVRS
+2943 AGAAVGGLIRS

-2962 IVLVESD
+2962 IVLVEAGQQPTTGQLAD
-2969 TPPAPERLP
+2969 AVTT
-2978 EAASLGEPH
+2978 GEPH
-2987 VAFHEDTWKLPR
+2987 LAFRSGTWLVPR
-2999 LTRVTTET
+2999 LARST
-3007 PAADGSAATDTGS
+3007 PAEPDDATGTGL
-3020 VRAAAGATVADG
+3020 GA
-3032 AHAAPAAGSA
+3032 
-3042 SAAEGADALSPASAG
+3042 
-3057 PVPAAG
+3057 
-3063 TAGPAETDPAPV
+3063 
-3075 PVSGK
+3075 
-3080 AAAMDAGDPAVT
+3080 
-3092 APVPAE
+3092 
-3098 GDTADTTP
+3098 
-3106 TPPEAETTVP
+3106 
-3116 GGGFG
+3116 
-3121 TGTVLVTGA
+3121 GTVLITGA
-3130 TGALGRIVAR
+3130 TGALGRILAR
-3140 HLVAERGVRSLLL
+3140 HLVAERNVRHLLL
-3153 VSRSGGADDLV
+3153 LSRGGAAGDLV
-3164 GELTALGA
+3164 AELTELGA
-3172 EVTSVACDVADR
+3172 EVTSAACDTADR
-3184 AALAAVLDAVPAGR
+3184 AALAAVLDAVPADR

-3203 IHAAG
+3203 VHAAG

-3218 TPERLDT
+3218 TPERIDT

-3241 AGLDLSAFVLFSSS
+3241 AHLDLSAFVLFSSS

-3280 RRALGLPAHSL
+3280 RRTLGLPAHSL
-3291 AWGLWARAGGMTG
+3291 AWGLWAQAGGMTG
-3304 ALGDSDLG
+3304 ALGETDLT
-3312 RIARGGVAPLETEE
+3312 RIARGGVAPLATEE
-3326 GVALFDAAVRGADP
+3326 GVALFDGALRGADP

-3345 RLDLAALRAQGTDAA
+3345 KLDLAALRSQGEGLA
-3360 PLFRTL
+3360 PLFRGL
-3366 VPVRRAGAAGARGA
+3366 VPVRRAGASGGPSA
-3380 AGGADA
+3380 AGGAGA
-3386 LRERLAG
+3386 LRDRLAG
-3393 LPAAEREPF
+3393 LLAAEHEPF
-3402 LTDLVRGQV
+3402 LTELVQSHV
-3411 ATILGYRSGQDVDR
+3411 AAILGYRSAQDVGR
-3425 TLAFRELGFDSL
+3425 ALAFRELGFDSL
-3437 AAVELRNRLTTAT
+3437 AAVELRNRLTAAT

-3465 AVLAR
+3465 AELAR

-3481 AAPARTAPRAAA
+3481 EAPTRSAPRNAAG
-3493 DDEPIAVV
+3493 DEPIAVI

-3524 RDAIGEFPT
+3524 RDAVGEFPT
-3533 DRGWDLDRLYDPT
+3533 DRGWDVENLYDPT

-3565 GFDPAFFAMDD
+3565 DFDPAFFAMDD
-3576 EEALVTDPQQRL
+3576 EEAQVTDPQQRL

-3606 LRGSDT
+3606 LHGSDT

-3626 YGSGSVVSGRV
+3626 FGSGSVVSGRV

-3738 VLAVLRGTAVNQDG
+3738 ILAVLRGTAVNQDG

-3762 PAQQRVIRRALEA
+3762 PAQQRVIRRALQA
-3775 AGVAAADVDVVEAHG
+3775 AGVAAAEVDVVEAHG

-3798 IEAQALIATYGS
+3798 IEAQALIATYGAA
-3810 EHTDDRPLWLGS
+3810 HTEDQPLWLGS

-3834 GVAGVIKMIEAL
+3834 GVAGVIKMVQAM
-3846 RHETLP
+3846 RNETLP

-3858 RPTRHVEWEGSN
+3858 RPSRHVEWDGAG

-3883 GRPRRAGVSSFG
+3883 GHPRRAGISSFG

-3907 APAGA
+3907 APA
-3912 PAEEPAGEPAA
+3912 EEPAAQPAA
-3923 PAGGT
+3923 PPAGT

-3938 DALRAQAARLLDHLS
+3938 GALRAQAARLLEHLS
-3953 AAPDT
+3953 TAPDT

-3973 LGHRAAVLGRTRD
+3973 LGHRAAVLGRTPG
-3986 ELTAGLRAV
+3986 ELTAGVRAV
-3995 AEGRTPPAGALGTAA
+3995 AEGRTPGAGVLATAT

-4050 DPLLERPLAEV
+4050 DPLLDRPLADV
-4061 LDSAELLERTEYT
+4061 LHSAELLERTEYT

-4108 AAHAAGVLGLKD
+4108 AAHAAGVLGLED
-4120 ACALV
+4120 ACTLV

-4136 EGGAMIAV
+4136 GGGAMIAV
-4144 RATEEEVVPLLGD
+4144 RATEDEVGPLLGD
-4157 GVGIAAV
+4157 GVDIAAV

-4171 VSGPAGPARALAARF
+4171 VSGPAGPVRALAARF
-4186 DRTRELAVSHA
+4186 ERTKELAVSHA
-4197 FHSALM
+4197 FHSGLM
-4203 EPMLAEFGE
+4203 EPMLAEFRE
-4212 IAAAVSYGTAR
+4212 IAAALSYGTAR
-4223 IPLVSTLTGA
+4223 IPLVSALTGA
-4233 PAAPDELSRP
+4233 PAAPYELSTP
-4243 EYWVRHAREAVRF
+4243 DYWVRHAREAVRF

-4261 ALHDAGVRHF
+4261 ALHDAGARHF
-4271 AEVGPGGALT
+4271 AEIGPGSALT
-4281 AAAGECLPDQ
+4281 AAAGECLPDG

-4300 DREETDAL
+4300 DREETEAL
-4308 LAGLAALHVRGT
+4308 LTGLAALHAHGAAV
-4320 DIDWTGLLPH
+4320 DWTALLSH
-4330 RDGFDLPTYAFQ
+4330 RDGSDLPTYAFQ
-4342 RTRYWMTGDPA
+4342 RTRHWMTGDLGLLRPA
-4353 PAHPADGHPLLGTAV
+4353 GGHPLLGTAV
-4368 ELAGTDGVLYTGHLS
+4368 ELAGADGTLYTGHLS
-4383 LTGQPWL
+4383 LADHPWL
-4390 AGHRVGGAALLP
+4390 ADHRVGGVPLLP

-4416 AGCPAVEELTL
+4416 VDCGTVDDLTVT
-4427 AEPLL
+4427 EPLI

-4439 RLQCTVGAPDA
+4439 RLQCTVGEPDA

-4458 YAAHGDGDPW
+4458 YAARADGEPW
-4468 TTHATGVLRPAGEPS
+4468 TTHATGVLRPAGDGP
-4483 APGTAAWPP
+4483 AHDLTAWPP
-4492 PGAEPVALDGVYE
+4492 PGAEPVDLDGVYE

-4516 GFQGLKAAWRHGE
+4516 RFQGLRAAWRHGDE
-4529 EVCAEVAVPGGTEGF
+4529 AYAEVAVPADSAAFG
-4544 ALHPALSDAA
+4544 LHPALFDAA
-4554 LHAIALRA
+4554 LHTIGLRA
-4562 GTEERMTLPFAWS
+4562 GAAERMSLPFTWN
-4575 GVELYA
+4575 GVELVTG
-4581 PGATALR
+4581 GATALR

-4596 GAVRVEAADAAGRPV
+4596 GAVRIDAADTDGRPV
-4611 LRVAS
+4611 ARVESLSLRE
-4616 LALRAVDP
+4616 VDP
-4624 ERIAAAAAGGHDDL
+4624 QRIAAAAAGGHDDL
-4638 FAPDWVPVAVPA
+4638 FAVDWVPVPVPA

-4658 VCGPGRGDLAAA
+4658 VLGPGRAELAAA
-4670 LAGEVAEVTVAA
+4670 LAGEVAEVAVAA
-4682 DPAEAAAHGPDT
+4682 GLTEAAVQAPDT
-4694 LVVVHPGGADP
+4694 LVVAHTGGADA
-4705 DAVRA
+4705 DAARA
-4710 GLRSLLTQVRDWL
+4710 GVRELLTLVQEWL
-4723 ADPRSADSTLVVATH
+4723 ADARFADSVLVVATC

-4749 GAGGAWGLIRSAQS
+4749 GAGATWGLIRSAQS

-4771 ADLDGTEASRRLL
+4771 ADLDGTDASRRLL
-4784 PAAVASGEPQLALR
+4784 PSAVASGEPQLALR
-4798 DGAVHVPRLVR
+4798 DGAVRVPRLVR
-4809 APRLP
+4809 APRLT
-4814 EPAPADFSGGVL
+4814 EPAPAGLSGGVL
-4826 VTGGTGALGGLVA
+4826 VTGGTGALGRLVA
-4839 RHLVTAHGAD
+4839 RHLVTAHGAE

-4855 RSGPEAPGAAGLHR
+4855 RGGPEAPGAAGLR
-4869 ELTALG
+4869 DELTALG
-4875 AEVTLVACDAADRA
+4875 ARVTVVACDAADRA

-4897 HPVTA
+4897 HPVSA

-4964 SGYAAGNAF
+4964 SGYAAGNAY
-4973 LDALAAHRRALGLP
+4973 LDALAAHRRSLGLP

-5004 RLTGTDARRVAAG
+5004 RLGDTDTRRAASG

-5024 EAGLALFDTATGRP
+5024 EAGLALFDTAAGRA

-5043 PARLDLAPRDPA
+5043 PARLDLAPRDPS
-5055 RVAPLLRTLVRAPR
+5055 RVAPLLRSLVRAPR
-5069 PAGPAAPPAA
+5069 RTGPGASA
-5079 TALRRELAGL
+5079 TTSALRRELAAL
-5089 APEDRAE
+5089 APGDRPE
-5096 RLLRLVRDEARTV
+5096 RLLRLVRDEARAV
-5109 LGTEEFEDGLPF
+5109 LGIEEFENELPF

-5139 EATGLRLTAT
+5139 EVTGLRLTAT

-5161 THLGAELAPAVQ
+5161 GHLATELAPRTA
-5173 DGPRAEEDTVR
+5173 DGPRDEEDTVR

-5202 GLLELAGLRPAPDPA
+5202 GLLELAGLRPAPQPA
-5217 GDGQAGPAPIDA
+5217 EDGGPGSASIDA
-5229 MDAESLISMALDGLG
+5229 MDAESLISMALDDLV

>member
-24 RLREAETQDREP
+24 RLREVETQDREP
-36 IAIVGMSCRFP
+36 IAIVGMGCRFP

-75 WDLDAL
+75 WDLDTL

-88 TGKSYVTRGGFLTDA
+88 TGKSYVTRGGFLADA

-260 FADTADGTGWS
+260 FADAADGTGWS

-424 LTDNRP
+424 LTENRP

-464 GEAGTAGGPGQAEA
+464 GGAGEAGGPGEAEP

-504 AAAVGYLDPVDVA
+504 AAAVGELDPVDVA

-529 RAVVLG
+529 RAVLLG
-535 AGRDELLAALTG
+535 AGRDALLAGLTG
-547 VAEGGRGAASGRVR
+547 VAEGGPGAASGRVR

-577 GMGRELH
+577 GMGRDLH

-595 EICALTGDDELRDL
+595 EICALTGDDDLRDL

-637 LLESWGITPDYLAG
+637 LLESWGLTPDYLAG

-829 TAMARDCLTADE
+829 TAMARDCLTADDTE
-841 TGTGTDAGA
+841 AGAGTQSGTGT

-918 SAGLDSADHPLLGA
+918 SVGLDSADHPLLGA

-952 HSWLADHVVAGRIVV
+952 HPWLADHVVAGRIVV

-995 PLVLPPDDG
+995 PLVLPPDAG

-1041 SGLLTAGPAA
+1041 SGLLTAGPAT
-1051 PGARLDDWPPEDA
+1051 PGTRLDDWPPEDA

-1098 EVFAEVRLPE
+1098 ELFAEVRLPE

-1134 GDGTADDTAR
+1134 GDGSADDTAR

-1164 RLTPVGDHAF
+1164 RLTPAGDHAF

-1194 RPLTHLA
+1194 RPLTRLA
-1201 DHDPAADAL
+1201 DQDPAADAL
-1210 FTLDWQPLPLDTDAP
+1210 FTLDWQPLPLDGDAP

-1253 LQDDDARPLAVVTRG
+1253 LQDDDPRPLAVVTRG
-1268 AVSVAGE
+1268 AVSTAGE

-1305 EPGADAAAVLPGALA
+1305 EPGADAATVLPGALA
-1320 TGEPQLAVRADTAR
+1320 TGEPQLAVRAGTAR
-1334 AARLTRAELPAGA
+1334 AARLIRAELPAEA
-1347 ADFTF
+1347 PDFDF

-1400 AALGATATAHACDVA
+1400 AALGATATAHACDIA
-1415 DRDRLAAVLAGL
+1415 DRDRLATVLAGL
-1427 PADHPLTAVVHAAGV
+1427 PADRPLTAVVHAAGV
-1442 LDDGVVSALTPE
+1442 LDDGVVSSLTPE

-1467 LHLHELTGDNVQLV
+1467 LHLHELTGEHVPLV

-1546 RGGMTALSAGE
+1546 RGGMTALSAAE

-1590 VPVFRALA
+1590 APVLRALV

-1604 EAAAEGTGAGLAE
+1604 EAAAEGTGAGGLAE

-1636 AHVAAVLGH
+1636 THVAAVLGH
-1645 ADPGGVET
+1645 ADPGGVDTE
-1653 DRAFKDLGF
+1653 RAFKDLGF

-1688 DHPSPDALAAH
+1688 DHPSPDALATH
-1699 LGTLVGDAPAAARGA
+1699 LGTLIGDAPAASRGARGA
-1714 RRNRA
+1714 RA
-1719 AHAGEPLAIVGL
+1719 ARAGEPLAIVGL

-1784 EGGFLHDAGDFDAS
+1784 EGGFLHDAGDFDAA

-1965 PVLALVRGTAVN
+1965 EVLALVRGTAVN

-2082 VDKPSTKVDW
+2082 VDQPSTKVDW

-2100 TEERQWPATG
+2100 TEEQQWPAAD
-2110 RARRAGVSSF
+2110 RPRRAGVSSF

-2132 QAPPAPAEPAA
+2132 QAPPAPAEPEH

-2173 LDTHPGLDLSDV
+2173 LDTHPGLDPSDI

-2228 GTTPGRARPVF
+2228 GTAPGRARPVF

-2359 TGGMMSVG
+2359 SGGMMSVG
-2367 EGADAVRARLAAFGG
+2367 EGADAVRARLAAFDG

-2387 AVNGAASTVVSGDA
+2387 AVNGAASTVVSGDP
-2401 GALDELLALLRAE
+2401 GALDELHALLRAE

-2435 RVRLAEVLDGI
+2435 RARLADDLAGI

-2544 HGAAVDWAAVAEGR
+2544 HGAAVDWAAVTEGR

-2645 LRAGDQVGCGDLAE
+2645 LRAGDQVGCGDIAE
-2659 LTLHAPLVLPDHG
+2659 LTLHAPLVLPDRG

-2683 EGDTRPVA
+2683 EGDTRPVT

-2696 ESPDGELPW
+2696 ESLDEELPW

-2772 EVATDAAP
+2772 EVATDAVP

-2880 VEWVPAPPVTEAAGP
+2880 VEWVPAPPVTAAAGP
-2895 VDVVR
+2895 VEVVR
-2900 APAGVSAAET
+2900 APAGASAAET
-2910 RAAVDAVLDGLR
+2910 RAAVDAVLDALR
-2922 AGLADDRLADTPLV
+2922 AALADDRLADTPLV

-2943 AGAAAAGLVRS
+2943 AGAAASGLVRS

-2978 EAASLGEPH
+2978 EAAALGEPH

-2999 LTRVTTET
+2999 LTRVTADT
-3007 PAADGSAATDTGS
+3007 PAADGS
-3020 VRAAAGATVADG
+3020 
-3032 AHAAPAAGSA
+3032 P
-3042 SAAEGADALSPASAG
+3042 EG
-3057 PVPAAG
+3057 
-3063 TAGPAETDPAPV
+3063 ET
-3075 PVSGK
+3075 
-3080 AAAMDAGDPAVT
+3080 T
-3092 APVPAE
+3092 AP
-3098 GDTADTTP
+3098 D
-3106 TPPEAETTVP
+3106 
-3116 GGGFG
+3116 GGFG
-3121 TGTVLVTGA
+3121 TGTVLLTGA

-3140 HLVAERGVRSLLL
+3140 HLVTERGVRSLLL
-3153 VSRSGGADDLV
+3153 VSRSGGAGDLV
-3164 GELTALGA
+3164 EELTALGA
-3172 EVTSVACDVADR
+3172 EVTSVACDAADR

-3241 AGLDLSAFVLFSSS
+3241 AGTDLSAFVLFSSS

-3304 ALGDSDLG
+3304 TLGDTDLG

-3326 GVALFDAAVRGADP
+3326 GVALFDTAVRGADP

-3345 RLDLAALRAQGTDAA
+3345 RLDLAALRAQGAEVA
-3360 PLFRTL
+3360 PLFRAL

-3393 LPAAEREPF
+3393 LPAGEREPF
-3402 LTDLVRGQV
+3402 LTDLVRGHV
-3411 ATILGYRSGQDVDR
+3411 ATILGYRSAEDVGR

-3465 AVLAR
+3465 AVLAG

-3481 AAPARTAPRAAA
+3481 PAPARTAPRAAA

-3738 VLAVLRGTAVNQDG
+3738 ILAVLRGTAVNQDG

-3858 RPTRHVEWEGSN
+3858 RPTRHVEWEGGN

-3907 APAGA
+3907 APAAA
-3912 PAEEPAGEPAA
+3912 PAEEPAGEPAV

-3995 AEGRTPPAGALGTAA
+3995 AEGRTPPAGVLGTAT

-4021 GSQLPGMGTRLAAA
+4021 GAQLPGMGTRLAAD

-4040 TAFDEVRAHL
+4040 SAFDEVRAHL
-4050 DPLLERPLAEV
+4050 DPLLDRPLAEV

-4108 AAHAAGVLGLKD
+4108 AAHAAGVLGLAD

-4144 RATEEEVVPLLGD
+4144 RATEEEVLPLLGD

-4186 DRTRELAVSHA
+4186 ARSKELAVSHA

-4203 EPMLAEFGE
+4203 EPMLEEFRE

-4233 PAAPDELSRP
+4233 PAAPDELSGP

-4261 ALHDAGVRHF
+4261 ALHTAGARHF

-4281 AAAGECLPDQ
+4281 AAAGECLPEG
-4291 TAVVPLLRK
+4291 TPVVPLLRK

-4308 LAGLAALHVRGT
+4308 LTGLAALHAHGT
-4320 DIDWTGLLPH
+4320 DVDWTGLLPH
-4330 RDGFDLPTYAFQ
+4330 RDGSDLPTYAFQ

-4353 PAHPADGHPLLGTAV
+4353 PARPADAHPLLGTAV
-4368 ELAGTDGVLYTGHLS
+4368 ELAGADGLLYTGHLS
-4383 LTGQPWL
+4383 LAEQPWL

-4416 AGCPAVEELTL
+4416 AGCPVVEELTVT
-4427 AEPLL
+4427 EPLL

-4439 RLQCTVGAPDA
+4439 RLQCTVGEPDA
-4450 TGARAFRV
+4450 TGARALRV

-4468 TTHATGVLRPAGEPS
+4468 TTHATGVLRPAGQRP
-4483 APGTAAWPP
+4483 APGPAAWPP

-4516 GFQGLKAAWRHGE
+4516 GFQGLRAAWRRGE
-4529 EVCAEVAVPGGTEGF
+4529 EVCAEVAVAGGTAGF
-4544 ALHPALSDAA
+4544 GLHPALSDAA
-4554 LHAIALRA
+4554 LHAIGLRA

-4588 VRIAPAGA
+4588 VRIAPAGP
-4596 GAVRVEAADAAGRPV
+4596 GAVRVEAADDAGRPV

-4616 LALRAVDP
+4616 LTLRAVDP

-4658 VCGPGRGDLAAA
+4658 VCGPGREELAAA

-4682 DPAEAAAHGPDT
+4682 GPAEAAADAPET
-4694 LVVVHPGGADP
+4694 LVLVHPGGADP
-4705 DAVRA
+4705 DTVRA

-4723 ADPRSADSTLVVATH
+4723 ADPRSADATLVVATS

-4749 GAGGAWGLIRSAQS
+4749 GAGGAWGLIRSAQN

-4771 ADLDGTEASRRLL
+4771 ADLDGTDASRRLL

-4814 EPAPADFSGGVL
+4814 ESAPADFSGGVL
-4826 VTGGTGALGGLVA
+4826 VTGGTGALGRLVA

-4855 RSGPEAPGAAGLHR
+4855 RGGPEAPGAAGLHE

-4875 AEVTLVACDAADRA
+4875 ARVTLVACDAADRA

-4897 HPVTA
+4897 HPVSA

-5024 EAGLALFDTATGRP
+5024 QTGLALFDTATGRP

-5043 PARLDLAPRDPA
+5043 PARLDLAPREPE
-5055 RVAPLLRTLVRAPR
+5055 RVAPLLRSLVRAPR
-5069 PAGPAAPPAA
+5069 TAGPAAPAAA
-5079 TALRRELAGL
+5079 TALRRELAAL
-5089 APEDRAE
+5089 PPEDRAE

-5109 LGTEEFEDGLPF
+5109 LGTEEFEDRLPF

-5149 LVFDHPTPAALA
+5149 LVFDHPTPAVLA
-5161 THLGAELAPAVQ
+5161 AHLDAELAPAAQ
-5173 DGPRAEEDTVR
+5173 HGPQGGPRAEEDSVR

-5202 GLLELAGLRPAPDPA
+5202 GLLELAGLRPAPHPA
-5217 GDGQAGPAPIDA
+5217 GDGEAGPAALDA

>member
-15 SADLAQTRR
+15 SADLAQTRQ
-24 RLREAETQDREP
+24 RLREVETQDREP

-75 WDLDAL
+75 WDVDAL

-88 TGKSYVTRGGFLTDA
+88 TGKSYVKRGGFLDDA

-109 FFGISPREALAMDPQ
+109 FFGISPREAVAMDPQ

-136 ERARIAPD
+136 ERARIAPGS
-144 AVHGARVGVFAG
+144 AHGARVGVFAG

-166 ARMPDDSEA
+166 ARMPEDSEA

-233 ATVMSTPGNFIA
+233 ATVMSTPGSFVA

-251 LAADGRCKS
+251 LALDGRCRS
-260 FADTADGTGWS
+260 FADAADGTGWS
-271 EGAGMLVLERLSD
+271 EGAGMLVLERLGD

-325 LASADL
+325 LAGARL

-361 GQGREQP
+361 GQDRPADTP

-389 IIKAVMAMRH
+389 IIKAVMAIRH
-399 RVLPRTLHAEQP
+399 RVLPKSLYADEP
-411 STKVDWAQGDIRL
+411 STKVDWDQGQVRL
-424 LTDNRP
+424 LTENRP
-430 WTDPGRPRRAAVS
+430 WSDPGRPRRAAVS

-455 LEEAPAEEA
+455 LEEAPAEEPA
-464 GEAGTAGGPGQAEA
+464 DTEPGP

-486 WVVSGRT
+486 WVLSGRT

-504 AAAVGYLDPVDVA
+504 AAAADGLDPVDVA
-517 HSLAATRTAHPY
+517 HSLTATRTAHRY

-535 AGRDELLAALTG
+535 DGRDALLAATKRI
-547 VAEGGRGAASGRVR
+547 AEGGQGAASDRVR

-568 FTGQGAQRA
+568 FTGQGSQRA
-577 GMGRELH
+577 GMGRELYAH
-584 ARFPV
+584 FPV
-589 FARAFD
+589 FAGAFD
-595 EICALTGDDELRDL
+595 EICALFDDDLRDL

-614 PGPLHRTART
+614 PEPLNRTART

-637 LLESWGITPDYLAG
+637 LVESWGLTPDHLAG
-651 HSVGEIAAAH
+651 HSIGEIAAAH

-696 TEEEVRPLLTGRVG
+696 TEDEVRPLLTERVG

-716 PRSVV
+716 PDSVV

-727 EAEAVAARF
+727 EAEALAARF
-736 GKSRRLTVSHA
+736 DKSRRLKVSHA
-747 FHSPLMEPMLDGFRT
+747 FHSPLMEPMLADFRS
-762 VAESL
+762 VLESL
-767 TYHRATLPVVSN
+767 TYHRATIPVVSN
-779 VTGALAT
+779 GTGALAT
-786 QDIASPDYWVR
+786 QDIATPDYWVR

-814 EGVTRYLEVGPDAVL
+814 EGVTRYLELGPDAVL
-829 TAMARDCLTADE
+829 TAMARECLAGD
-841 TGTGTDAGA
+841 GTDT
-850 DAVLAAASR
+850 DAVLAAATR
-859 RDRDETETLLTA
+859 RERGETETLLTA
-871 VARLYTGGA
+871 LAQLYAGGA

-885 ALFTGARTVD
+885 ALFTGAGTVD

-907 PETTATAGDVG
+907 PETAAPVGDVG

-932 ATVLADTDGAVLTGR
+932 ATVLAGSDGAVLTGR
-947 LSART
+947 LSVRT
-952 HSWLADHVVAGRIVV
+952 HPWLADHVVGGSVVV

-985 AHLDELALET
+985 AGLEELALEI
-995 PLVLPPDDG
+995 PLVLPADDG

-1009 AVGAPDASGARTV
+1009 AVGAPDPSGARTV
-1022 HVYARAESLPADAP
+1022 HVYARAESLPADEP
-1036 WTAHA
+1036 WTLHA
-1041 SGLLTAGPAA
+1041 SGLLAAGTDT
-1051 PGARLDDWPPEDA
+1051 PGTRLDVWPPENA
-1064 EALDT
+1064 EPLDT
-1069 GGLYER
+1069 TGLYER

-1084 PVFRALTAAWRRDG
+1084 PSFQALTAAWRHG
-1098 EVFAEVRLPE
+1098 EELFAEVRLPE
-1108 RPAADAPRF
+1108 RSAADAPRF

-1124 DAALHSLALL
+1124 DAALHALALL
-1134 GDGTADDTAR
+1134 GDGSADDTAR
-1144 LPFAFA
+1144 LPFMFG

-1155 ATGASVLRA
+1155 AVGASVLRA
-1164 RLTPVGDHAF
+1164 RLVPTGAHAF
-1174 AVDLADAD
+1174 AVDLADAT

-1188 VASLTS
+1188 VASLAA
-1194 RPLTHLA
+1194 RPLTNLRA
-1201 DHDPAADAL
+1201 ARDTTADAL
-1210 FTLDWQPLPLDTDAP
+1210 FILDWQPLPLETDAP
-1225 DPGHRVLHSAPGS
+1225 DTGHRVLHSTPG
-1238 TPDAV
+1238 TDAAAV
-1243 RQALR
+1243 REALH

-1253 LQDDDARPLAVVTRG
+1253 LQDDDPRPLAVVTHG

-1292 QSEHPDRF
+1292 QSENPDRF
-1300 TLLDL
+1300 ALLDL
-1305 EPGADAAAVLPGALA
+1305 EPGADAGAVLPAALA
-1320 TGEPQLAVRADTAR
+1320 SGEPQIAIRSGAAR
-1334 AARLTRAELPAGA
+1334 AARLVRAQLPAEA
-1347 ADFTF
+1347 QDFAL

-1366 LGRVLAR
+1366 LGPVLAR
-1373 HLVTA
+1373 HLVTVY
-1378 HGVRHL
+1378 GVRHL
-1384 ALLSRSGT
+1384 ALLSRSGDS
-1392 ADDLIAEL
+1392 DDLIAEL
-1400 AALGATATAHACDVA
+1400 AALGATATAHACDIA
-1415 DRDRLAAVLAGL
+1415 DRDRLAAVLAGI
-1427 PADHPLTAVVHAAGV
+1427 PAGHPLAAVVHAAGV
-1442 LDDGVVSALTPE
+1442 LDDGVVSSLTPE
-1454 RLDTVLA
+1454 RIDTVLA

-1467 LHLHELTGDNVQLV
+1467 LHLHELTADVAAFV
-1481 LFSSVAGTVG
+1481 MFSSVAGTVG

-1506 ALAAHRHA
+1506 GLAAHRRA
-1514 HGAPALSLAWGPWAP
+1514 QGAPALSLAWGPWAP
-1529 AGGMTGTL
+1529 SGGMTSSL
-1537 DEADRARMT
+1537 DEADHARMA
-1546 RGGMTALSAGE
+1546 RGGMTALSAEE

-1565 LRAGRPA
+1565 VRAGRPA

-1583 RAQGPGL
+1583 RAQGTGL
-1590 VPVFRALA
+1590 APVFRALA

-1604 EAAAEGTGAGLAE
+1604 EAAAEGTDLTFAE
-1617 RLAALGAEERA
+1617 RMAALGDEERA

-1636 AHVAAVLGH
+1636 AHVAGVLGH
-1645 ADPGGVET
+1645 ADPGSVET

-1673 LSAELGRRLSATLVF
+1673 LSAETGRRLSATLVF
-1688 DHPSPDALAAH
+1688 DHPSPEALAAH
-1699 LGTLVGDAPAAARGA
+1699 LGTLAGGARTGA
-1714 RRNRA
+1714 RRSGRTVKARA
-1719 AHAGEPLAIVGL
+1719 DEPLAIVGL

-1740 TPEDLWRLVADGTDA
+1740 TPDDLWRLVADGTDA
-1755 ITAFPADRGWDVDR
+1755 ITPFPADRGWDVDR
-1769 IVDPTRSR
+1769 IVDPTRQR

-1784 EGGFLHDAGDFDAS
+1784 EGGFLHTAGEFDPA

-1821 WEALESAGID
+1821 WEALENAGID

-1855 GSGSIISG
+1855 GSGSMISG
-1863 RVAYTLGLEGPSLSV
+1863 RIAYTLGLEGPSLSV

-1895 LRQGESSLALV
+1895 LRQGESGLALV

-1965 PVLALVRGTAVN
+1965 EVLAVVRGTAVN

-1990 PAQERVIREALD
+1990 PSQERVILEALE

-2032 LATYGQD
+2032 LATYGQT
-2039 REQPL
+2039 RPAEEPL

-2070 AMRHGV
+2070 AMRNGV
-2076 LPRTLH
+2076 LPQTLH
-2082 VDKPSTKVDW
+2082 VDAPSTKVDW
-2092 DAGNVRLL
+2092 DAGQVRLL
-2100 TEERQWPATG
+2100 TEQRDWPQHG
-2110 RARRAGVSSF
+2110 RPRRAGVSSF

-2132 QAPPAPAEPAA
+2132 QAPPAPAPAEPDRSGHLG
-2143 PAPEGLAVPWL
+2143 PAVPWL

-2173 LDTHPGLDLSDV
+2173 LDTHPGLDPSDV

-2191 TRARFPHRA
+2191 TRARFAHRA
-2200 SITGADPAALRGALA
+2200 SITGTDAAELRGALA
-2215 ALADGTTARTLVQ
+2215 ALADGTTARTLVV
-2228 GTTPGRARPVF
+2228 GTAPGRARPVF
-2239 VFPGQGSQWSGMATE
+2239 VFPGQGSQWPGMAIG
-2254 LLEQSPVFA
+2254 LLDESPVFA

-2268 CAAALAPYT
+2268 CAAALTPWIA
-2277 DWDFATELRGT
+2277 WDFHTELRGG
-2288 LDRVDVVQP
+2288 LDRVDIVQP

-2333 TGALSLADGARVVAL
+2333 VGALSLEDGARVVAL

-2359 TGGMMSVG
+2359 SGGMMSVG
-2367 EGADAVRARLAAFGG
+2367 EGVDAVRARLAAWDG

-2387 AVNGAASTVVSGDA
+2387 AVNGAASTVVSGDPD
-2401 GALDELLALLRAE
+2401 ALDELLAGLREE

-2435 RVRLAEVLDGI
+2435 RERLADVLDGI
-2446 EPRATRVPFYSTVTG
+2446 EPRTAQVPFYSTVTG
-2461 GPLDT
+2461 GPIDT
-2466 TALGAE
+2466 TELGAG

-2479 GTVLFEQAVR
+2479 GTVLFEEAVR
-2489 AAVAAGHQLFIEASP
+2489 AAVADGHRLFIESSP

-2532 DRLLTALGEAFT
+2532 DRLLTALGEAFSQ
-2544 HGAAVDWAAVAEGR
+2544 GAGVDWTAVAEGR

-2571 RERYWL
+2571 HEWYWL
-2577 DSTAGG
+2577 DSTASG

-2596 ALLGAAMVRADTE
+2596 ALLGAAMVRADSE

-2616 LSAATQPWLAD
+2616 VSAGVQPWLED

-2645 LRAGDQVGCGDLAE
+2645 LRAGDQVGCGDIAE

-2672 AVQLQVTVGAP
+2672 AVQLQVAVGPPAG
-2683 EGDTRPVA
+2683 ESRPVT

-2696 ESPDGELPW
+2696 ESPDEDLSW

-2720 VPADPLTDW
+2720 ATSDPLTEW
-2729 PPRDAEPVPLDG
+2729 PPQGAEPVPLDG
-2741 LYDDLAGLGLGYGP
+2741 LYDELAALGLGYGP

-2763 WRTADGLYA
+2763 WRTEDGLCA

-2794 HTVGLTDAAGEEA
+2794 HTVGLTDAAGGEA
-2807 LLPFAWSGVRLHATG
+2807 LLPFVWSGVRLYATG

-2837 VALTLADPTGA
+2837 VSLTLADPTGA
-2848 PVATVDALTLRP
+2848 PVATVDSLTLRP

-2868 AARTPRAGALYR
+2868 AARPARAGALYR
-2880 VEWVPAPPVTEAAGP
+2880 VGWMPAPSAPPAAVTASAPE
-2895 VDVVR
+2895 VVR
-2900 APAGVSAAET
+2900 APAGVSAAAT
-2910 RAAVDAVLDGLR
+2910 RAAVDAVLDELR
-2922 AGLADDRLADTPLV
+2922 TRLADEDLADSTLV

-2943 AGAAAAGLVRS
+2943 AGAAAGGLVRS

-2962 IVLVESD
+2962 IVLIEAD
-2969 TPPAPERLP
+2969 AGEEPDAERLA
-2978 EAASLGEPH
+2978 EALATGEPH
-2987 VAFHEDTWKLPR
+2987 LAFRDGAWQVPR
-2999 LTRVTTET
+2999 LARVTLDGSD
-3007 PAADGSAATDTGS
+3007 PAADG
-3020 VRAAAGATVADG
+3020 
-3032 AHAAPAAGSA
+3032 AAPAADGPDLA
-3042 SAAEGADALSPASAG
+3042 THAGESPG
-3057 PVPAAG
+3057 P
-3063 TAGPAETDPAPV
+3063 
-3075 PVSGK
+3075 
-3080 AAAMDAGDPAVT
+3080 
-3092 APVPAE
+3092 
-3098 GDTADTTP
+3098 
-3106 TPPEAETTVP
+3106 
-3116 GGGFG
+3116 G
-3121 TGTVLVTGA
+3121 TGTVLLTGA
-3130 TGALGRIVAR
+3130 TGALGRILAH
-3140 HLVAERGVRSLLL
+3140 HLVAERNVRHLLL
-3153 VSRSGGADDLV
+3153 LSRSGAPDDLV
-3164 GELTALGA
+3164 AELTERGA
-3172 EVTSVACDVADR
+3172 EVTSAACDVADR
-3184 AALAAVLDAVPAGR
+3184 AALAAVLDAVPADR

-3208 VLADGVLSSL
+3208 VLADGVLTSL
-3218 TPERLDT
+3218 TPERIDT
-3225 VFRPKVDAA
+3225 VFRPKADAA

-3241 AGLDLSAFVLFSSS
+3241 ADLDLSAFVLFSSS

-3280 RRALGLPAHSL
+3280 RRTLGLPAHSL
-3291 AWGLWARAGGMTG
+3291 AWGLWAQAGGMTG
-3304 ALGDSDLG
+3304 TLDETDLT

-3326 GVALFDAAVRGADP
+3326 GLALFDAALRGEDP

-3345 RLDLAALRAQGTDAA
+3345 KLDMASLRAQGEGLA

-3366 VPVRRAGAAGARGA
+3366 VPVRRAGAATGPVA

-3386 LRERLAG
+3386 LRDRLAG
-3393 LPAAEREPF
+3393 LLEAEREPF
-3402 LTDLVRGQV
+3402 LTELVQSHV
-3411 ATILGYRSGQDVDR
+3411 ATLLGYRSAQDVGR

-3437 AAVELRNRLTTAT
+3437 AAVELRNRLSAAT
-3450 GLKLPATLV
+3450 GLRLPATLV

-3465 AVLAR
+3465 AELAR

-3481 AAPARTAPRAAA
+3481 EAAA
-3493 DDEPIAVV
+3493 RPATRSAVDDEPIAVI

-3524 RDAIGEFPT
+3524 RDAIGEFPA
-3533 DRGWDLDRLYDPT
+3533 DRGWDVENLYDPT

-3565 GFDPAFFAMDD
+3565 DFDPAFFAMDD
-3576 EEALVTDPQQRL
+3576 EEAQVTDPQQRL

-3597 ERASIDPAT
+3597 ERASVDPAT

-3626 YGSGSVVSGRV
+3626 FGSGSVVSGRV

-3660 LHLAAQALRQ
+3660 LHLAAQSLRQ

-3699 SRDGRCKPFADAAD
+3699 SRDGRCRPFADAAD

-3727 RLSDARRNGRR
+3727 RLSDARRKGRK

-3762 PAQQRVIRRALEA
+3762 PAQQRVIHRALQA
-3775 AGVAAADVDVVEAHG
+3775 AGVPAAEVDVVEAHG

-3798 IEAQALIATYGS
+3798 IEAQALIATYGA
-3810 EHTDDRPLWLGS
+3810 EHTEDRPLWLGS

-3834 GVAGVIKMIEAL
+3834 GVAGVIKMVEAI
-3846 RHETLP
+3846 RNETLP
-3852 ASLGVD
+3852 ASLGID
-3858 RPTRHVEWEGSN
+3858 RPSRHVEWEGAG
-3870 VRLLTENR
+3870 VRLLTESR

-3883 GRPRRAGVSSFG
+3883 GRPRRAGISSFG

-3901 HVIIEA
+3901 HVIVEA
-3907 APAGA
+3907 P
-3912 PAEEPAGEPAA
+3912 PAEEPAEVPAA
-3923 PAGGT
+3923 PATDT

-3938 DALRAQAARLLDHLS
+3938 DALRAQAARLLEHLS

-3958 DPHRLAGALAHARTR
+3958 DPYRLAGALAHTRTR

-3986 ELTAGLRAV
+3986 ELTAGVRAV
-3995 AEGRTPPAGALGTAA
+3995 AEGRTPPAGLLGTAT
-4010 DGRLAFLFSGQ
+4010 DGRLALLFSGQ

-4040 TAFDEVRAHL
+4040 AAFDEVRDRL
-4050 DPLLERPLAEV
+4050 DPLLDRPLADA

-4108 AAHAAGVLGLKD
+4108 AAHVAGVLGLRD
-4120 ACALV
+4120 ACTLV

-4144 RATEEEVVPLLGD
+4144 RATEDEVVPLLGD

-4164 NGPASLV
+4164 NGPASVV
-4171 VSGPAGPARALAARF
+4171 VSGPAAAARALAARF
-4186 DRTRELAVSHA
+4186 ERTRELAVSHA

-4203 EPMLAEFGE
+4203 EPMLDEFRE
-4212 IAAAVSYGTAR
+4212 VAASLSYGSLR

-4233 PAAPDELSRP
+4233 PAAPDELSTP

-4261 ALHDAGVRHF
+4261 ALHDAGARHF
-4271 AEVGPGGALT
+4271 VEVGPGSALT
-4281 AAAGECLPDQ
+4281 AAAGECLPDEA
-4291 TAVVPLLRK
+4291 AVVPLLRK
-4300 DREETDAL
+4300 DRDEPEAL
-4308 LAGLAALHVRGT
+4308 LTGLAALHVHGGAV
-4320 DIDWTGLLPH
+4320 DWTDPLPH
-4330 RDGFDLPTYAFQ
+4330 HDGSDLPTYAFQ
-4342 RTRYWMTGDPA
+4342 RSRHWMTGDLGLPRPA
-4353 PAHPADGHPLLGTAV
+4353 ADHPLLGTTV
-4368 ELAGTDGVLYTGHLS
+4368 ELAGADGTLYTGHLA
-4383 LTGQPWL
+4383 LADHPWL
-4390 AGHRVGGAALLP
+4390 ADHRVGGVPLLP
-4402 GTAFVEMALAAGAR
+4402 GTAFVEMALAAAAR
-4416 AGCPAVEELTL
+4416 VDCGTVEDLTVT
-4427 AEPLL
+4427 EPLV

-4439 RLQCTVGAPDA
+4439 RLQCTVGEPDA

-4458 YAAHGDGDPW
+4458 YAAAADGAPW
-4468 TTHATGVLRPAGEPS
+4468 TTHATGVLRPAEEG
-4483 APGTAAWPP
+4483 PGHGLTAWPP
-4492 PGAEPVALDGVYE
+4492 PGAEPVDLDGVYE

-4516 GFQGLKAAWRHGE
+4516 RFQGLRAAWRHGDE
-4529 EVCAEVAVPGGTEGF
+4529 AYAEVAVPTGTAAFG
-4544 ALHPALSDAA
+4544 LHPALFDAA
-4554 LHAIALRA
+4554 LHTIGLRA
-4562 GTEERMTLPFAWS
+4562 GAEERMTLPFAWN
-4575 GVELYA
+4575 GVELYER
-4581 PGATALR
+4581 GATALR
-4588 VRIAPAGA
+4588 VRIAPAGT
-4596 GAVRVEAADAAGRPV
+4596 GAVRIEAADETGRPV
-4611 LRVAS
+4611 ARVAS
-4616 LALRAVDP
+4616 LSLREVSP

-4638 FAPDWVPVAVPA
+4638 FALDWAPVSVPA

-4658 VCGPGRGDLAAA
+4658 VLGPGREELAGA
-4670 LAGEVAEVTVAA
+4670 LAGEVAEVAVADGLTQA
-4682 DPAEAAAHGPDT
+4682 AEQAPDT
-4694 LVVVHPGGADP
+4694 LVVVHTGGDGA

-4710 GLRSLLTQVRDWL
+4710 GVGRLLGQVQDWL
-4723 ADPRSADSTLVVATH
+4723 ADARFADTTLVVATS
-4738 GATGPGDVTDP
+4738 GATGPAPEDVTDP
-4749 GAGGAWGLIRSAQS
+4749 GAAAAWGLIRSAQS
-4763 EHPGRLVL
+4763 EHPDRLVL
-4771 ADLDGTEASRRLL
+4771 ADLDGADTSRRLL
-4784 PAAVASGEPQLALR
+4784 PSAVASGEPQLALR
-4798 DGAVHVPRLVR
+4798 DGAVSIPRLVR
-4809 APRLP
+4809 APRLA
-4814 EPAPADFSGGVL
+4814 EPAPADWSGGVL
-4826 VTGGTGALGGLVA
+4826 VTGGTGALGRLVA
-4839 RHLVTAHGAD
+4839 RHLVTAHGAE

-4855 RSGPEAPGAAGLHR
+4855 RGGPEAPGAAGLR
-4869 ELTALG
+4869 EQLTALG
-4875 AEVTLVACDAADRA
+4875 AQVTVVACDAADRA

-4897 HPVTA
+4897 HPVSA

-4940 TRERPLTAFVLFSSA
+4940 TLERPSTAFVLFSSA

-4964 SGYAAGNAF
+4964 SGYAAGNTF
-4973 LDALAAHRRALGLP
+4973 LDALAAHRRSLGLP

-4995 WAGSGGMAD
+4995 WAGGGGMAD
-5004 RLTGTDARRVAAG
+5004 RLDDTDARRMASG
-5017 GVLALDA
+5017 GVLGLDP
-5024 EAGLALFDTATGRP
+5024 ETGLALFDTAVGRA

-5043 PARLDLAPRDPA
+5043 PARLDLAPREAA
-5055 RVAPLLRTLVRAPR
+5055 RIAPLLRSLVRTPR
-5069 PAGPAAPPAA
+5069 RTGPGASAAAS
-5079 TALRRELAGL
+5079 ALRRELAAL
-5089 APEDRAE
+5089 APEDRPE
-5096 RLLRLVRDEARTV
+5096 RLLRLVRDEARPV
-5109 LGTEEFEDGLPF
+5109 LGIEEFENDLPF

-5161 THLGAELAPAVQ
+5161 GHLAAELAPRTT
-5173 DGPRAEEDTVR
+5173 DGPRDEEDTVR

-5192 ARLREAGLLD
+5192 GRLREAGLLD
-5202 GLLELAGLRPAPDPA
+5202 SLLELAGLRPAPEPA
-5217 GDGQAGPAPIDA
+5217 AAGGPSRASIDA
-5229 MDAESLISMALDGLG
+5229 MDADSLISMALDELV

>member
-15 SADLAQTRR
+15 SADLAQTRQ
-24 RLREAETQDREP
+24 RLREVETQDREP

-69 FPDDRG
+69 FPGDRG
-75 WDLDAL
+75 WDVDAL

-88 TGKSYVTRGGFLTDA
+88 AGKTYLTRGGFLADA

-109 FFGISPREALAMDPQ
+109 FFGISPREAVAMDPQ

-144 AVHGARVGVFAG
+144 SAHGGRIGVFAG

-166 ARMPDDSEA
+166 ARMPQDSEA

-222 NKECTLALAGG
+222 DKECTLALAGG
-233 ATVMSTPGNFIA
+233 ATVMATPGNFIA

-251 LAADGRCKS
+251 LAQDGRCKS
-260 FADTADGTGWS
+260 FADAADGTGWS

-325 LASADL
+325 LAGARL

-361 GQGREQP
+361 GQDRAADSP

-389 IIKAVMAMRH
+389 IIKAVMAIRH
-399 RVLPRTLHAEQP
+399 RVLPKSLYADEP
-411 STKVDWAQGDIRL
+411 SAKVDWSQGQVRL
-424 LTDNRP
+424 LTENRP
-430 WTDPGRPRRAAVS
+430 WADPGRPRRAAVS

-455 LEEAPAEEA
+455 LEEAPA
-464 GEAGTAGGPGQAEA
+464 GEPAEPA
-478 RTAPPLVP
+478 PRTAPPLVP
-486 WVVSGRT
+486 WVLSGRT

-504 AAAVGYLDPVDVA
+504 VALAGAPDPVDVA

-529 RAVVLG
+529 RTVVLG
-535 AGRDELLAALTG
+535 ADRDALVAATAR
-547 VAEGGRGAASGRVR
+547 VAEGGQGAASGRVR

-568 FTGQGAQRA
+568 FTGQGAQRP
-577 GMGRELH
+577 GMGRALH
-584 ARFPV
+584 ACFPV
-589 FARAFD
+589 FARVFD
-595 EICALTGDDELRDL
+595 EICALFGDDELRDL
-609 VLGDD
+609 VLGTD
-614 PGPLHRTART
+614 PEPLDRTART

-637 LLESWGITPDYLAG
+637 LVESWGLTPDYVAG
-651 HSVGEIAAAH
+651 HSIGEIAAAH
-661 VAGVLDLRDATTLVA
+661 VAGVLDLKDATALVA

-696 TEEEVRPLLTGRVG
+696 TEDEVRPHLTGRVG

-716 PRSVV
+716 PGSVV
-721 ISGDAA
+721 ISGDAD
-727 EAEAVAARF
+727 EAEAIAARF
-736 GKSRRLTVSHA
+736 EKSRRLKVSHA
-747 FHSPLMEPMLDGFRT
+747 FHSPLMEPMLAAFRT
-762 VAESL
+762 VVESL
-767 TYHRATLPVVSN
+767 TFHRATVPVVSN
-779 VTGALAT
+779 VTGALAG
-786 QDIASPDYWVR
+786 QDLATPGYWVR

-814 EGVTRYLEVGPDAVL
+814 EGVTRFLEIGPDAVL
-829 TAMARDCLTADE
+829 TAMARECLAAD
-841 TGTGTDAGA
+841 GTDT
-850 DAVLAAASR
+850 DAVLAAATR
-859 RDRDETETLLTA
+859 RERDETETLLTA

-907 PETTATAGDVG
+907 PETATTVGDVG

-932 ATVLADTDGAVLTGR
+932 ATVLADSDGAVLTGR
-947 LSART
+947 LSVRT
-952 HSWLADHVVAGRIVV
+952 HPWLADHVVGGSVVV

-985 AHLDELALET
+985 GRLEELALEV

-1009 AVGAPDASGARTV
+1009 AVGAPDTSDARTV
-1022 HVYARAESLPADAP
+1022 QVYARAESLPADEP
-1036 WTAHA
+1036 WTLHA
-1041 SGLLTAGPAA
+1041 SGLLAAGTGT
-1051 PGARLDDWPPEDA
+1051 PGTRLDEWPPEDA
-1064 EALDT
+1064 EPLDT
-1069 GGLYER
+1069 DGLYER
-1075 HAAAGLEYG
+1075 HAAAGLDYG
-1084 PVFRALTAAWRRDG
+1084 PAFQALTAAWRRG
-1098 EVFAEVRLPE
+1098 EELFAEVRLPE

-1124 DAALHSLALL
+1124 DAALHALALL
-1134 GDGTADDTAR
+1134 GDGSADDTAR
-1144 LPFAFA
+1144 LPFMF
-1150 GVTLH
+1150 GDVTLH
-1155 ATGASVLRA
+1155 AVGASVLRA
-1164 RLTPVGDHAF
+1164 RLLPTGPGAF
-1174 AVDLADAD
+1174 AVDLADAT

-1188 VASLTS
+1188 VGSLAS
-1194 RPLTHLA
+1194 RPLTNLRTA
-1201 DHDPAADAL
+1201 RDSAADAL
-1210 FTLDWQPLPLDTDAP
+1210 FALDWQPLPPAADAP
-1225 DPGHRVLHSAPGS
+1225 DTDTDHRVLHSAPG
-1238 TPDAV
+1238 TDAAAV
-1243 RQALR
+1243 REALH

-1253 LQDDDARPLAVVTRG
+1253 LQDDDPRPLAVVTRG

-1275 DVPDLAGAA
+1275 GVADLAGAA

-1292 QSEHPDRF
+1292 QSENPDRF
-1300 TLLDL
+1300 VLLDL
-1305 EPGADAAAVLPGALA
+1305 EPGADADDVLPAVLAS
-1320 TGEPQLAVRADTAR
+1320 GEPQIAVRAGTAR
-1334 AARLTRAELPAGA
+1334 AARLIRAELPS
-1347 ADFTF
+1347 DQPELTL
-1352 DPEGT
+1352 DPAGT

-1366 LGRVLAR
+1366 LGPVLAR
-1373 HLVTA
+1373 HLVTT

-1384 ALLSRSGT
+1384 ALLSRSGDS
-1392 ADDLIAEL
+1392 AELIAEL

-1415 DRDRLAAVLAGL
+1415 DRDALAAALAAL
-1427 PADHPLTAVVHAAGV
+1427 PEAHPLTAVVHAAGV
-1442 LDDGVVSALTPE
+1442 LDDGVVSSLTPE
-1454 RLDTVLA
+1454 RIDTVLA

-1467 LHLHELTGDNVQLV
+1467 LHLHELTSGLAAFV

-1506 ALAAHRHA
+1506 ALAARRHA
-1514 HGAPALSLAWGPWAP
+1514 QGAPALSLAWGPWAP
-1529 AGGMTGTL
+1529 SGGMTSSL
-1537 DEADRARMT
+1537 DESDRARMA
-1546 RGGMTALSAGE
+1546 RGGMTPLSAEE

-1565 LRAGRPA
+1565 VRAGRPA
-1572 LAPVRLSLPAL
+1572 LVPVRLGLPAL
-1583 RAQGPGL
+1583 RAQGAGL
-1590 VPVFRALA
+1590 APVLRALA
-1598 GRPVRR
+1598 GRPARR
-1604 EAAAEGTGAGLAE
+1604 EAAAGSTATGFAE
-1617 RLAALGAEERA
+1617 RMAALGDEERA

-1636 AHVAAVLGH
+1636 THVAAVLGH
-1645 ADPGGVET
+1645 TNPDSVES

-1673 LSAELGRRLSATLVF
+1673 LSAELDQRLTATLVF
-1688 DHPSPDALAAH
+1688 DHPSPEALAAH
-1699 LGTLVGDAPAAARGA
+1699 LGTLVGGAGTRA
-1714 RRNRA
+1714 RRGSRTVRA
-1719 AHAGEPLAIVGL
+1719 RADEPLAIVGL

-1740 TPEDLWRLVADGTDA
+1740 TPDDLWRLVADGTDA
-1755 ITAFPADRGWDVDR
+1755 ITPFPADRGWDVDR
-1769 IVDPTRSR
+1769 IVDPTRQR

-1784 EGGFLHDAGDFDAS
+1784 EGGFLHDAGEFDAA

-1811 PQQRLLLETS
+1811 PQQRLLLEAS

-1895 LRQGESSLALV
+1895 LRRGESGLALV

-1937 DAAGGTVWG
+1937 DAAAGTVWG

-1965 PVLALVRGTAVN
+1965 EVLAVVRGTAVN

-1990 PAQERVIREALD
+1990 PSQERVILEALAD
-2002 NARLTTADVDVVEAH
+2002 ARLTTADVDVVEAH

-2032 LATYGQD
+2032 LATYGRD
-2039 REQPL
+2039 REEPL

-2064 VIKMVM
+2064 IIKMVQ
-2070 AMRHGV
+2070 AMRHGI

-2082 VDKPSTKVDW
+2082 VDAPSSKVDW

-2100 TEERQWPATG
+2100 TERRDWPAG
-2110 RARRAGVSSF
+2110 DRPRRAGVSSF

-2132 QAPPAPAEPAA
+2132 QAPAAPAA
-2143 PAPEGLAVPWL
+2143 PERTGPQDPAVPWL
-2154 LTARTP
+2154 LTAKTP

-2173 LDTHPGLDLSDV
+2173 LDTHPGLDPADI
-2185 GWSLAT
+2185 GWTLAT
-2191 TRARFPHRA
+2191 TRARFAHRA
-2200 SITGADPAALRGALA
+2200 SITGDDPAELRGALA
-2215 ALADGTTARTLVQ
+2215 ALADGGTARNLAE
-2228 GTTPGRARPVF
+2228 GTAPGRARPVF

-2254 LLEQSPVFA
+2254 LLDSSPVFA

-2268 CAAALAPYT
+2268 CAAALAPHT
-2277 DWDFATELRGT
+2277 DWDFAAELRGD

-2297 LLWAVMVSLAHTW
+2297 LLWAVMVSLVHTW

-2333 TGALSLADGARVVAL
+2333 VGALSLEDGARVVAL
-2348 RSQAIAELLSG
+2348 RSRAIAELLSG
-2359 TGGMMSVG
+2359 SGGMMSVG
-2367 EGADAVRARLAAFGG
+2367 EGADAVRARLAAWDG

-2387 AVNGAASTVVSGDA
+2387 AVNGAASTVVSGDSD
-2401 GALDELLALLRAE
+2401 ALDELLARLRAE

-2426 SHSAHVETL
+2426 SHSAHVESL
-2435 RVRLAEVLDGI
+2435 RARLDEVLGGI
-2446 EPRATRVPFYSTVTG
+2446 EPRSTKVPFYSTVTG
-2461 GPLDT
+2461 GPIDTAALD
-2466 TALGAE
+2466 AG

-2489 AAVAAGHQLFIEASP
+2489 AAVADGHQLFIESSP

-2532 DRLLTALGEAFT
+2532 DRLLTSLGEAFT
-2544 HGAAVDWAAVAEGR
+2544 RGATVDWAAVAEGR

-2571 RERYWL
+2571 RESYWL

-2583 ADVTSAGLAPTDH
+2583 ADVTSAGLDPTDH
-2596 ALLGAAMVRADTE
+2596 ALLGAAMVRADSE

-2616 LSAATQPWLAD
+2616 LSPGVQPWLED

-2645 LRAGDQVGCGDLAE
+2645 LRAGDQVGCGDIAE
-2659 LTLHAPLVLPDHG
+2659 LTLHAPLVLPDRG
-2672 AVQLQVTVGAP
+2672 AVQLQVVVGPPAG
-2683 EGDTRPVA
+2683 ETRPVTV
-2691 IWSRP
+2691 WSRP
-2696 ESPDGELPW
+2696 ESPEEDLPW

-2720 VPADPLTDW
+2720 ATADPLTAW
-2729 PPRDAEPVPLDG
+2729 PPQGAEPVPLDG
-2741 LYDDLAGLGLGYGP
+2741 LYDELAALGLGYGP

-2763 WRTADGLYA
+2763 WRTEDGLYA

-2780 DGFALHPALSDAAL
+2780 DGFGLHPALSDAAL
-2794 HTVGLTDAAGEEA
+2794 HTVGLTDAAGDEA
-2807 LLPFAWSGVRLHATG
+2807 LLPFAWSGVRLYATG

-2848 PVATVDALTLRP
+2848 PVATVDSLTLRP
-2860 LRTEALAA
+2860 LKTEALQA
-2868 AARTPRAGALYR
+2868 AARSARSGGLYR
-2880 VEWVPAPPVTEAAGP
+2880 VEWVPAPSAPPDAATAPEA
-2895 VDVVR
+2895 VR
-2900 APAGVSAAET
+2900 APAGATAAET
-2910 RAAVDAVLDGLR
+2910 RAAVHAVLDELR
-2922 AGLADDRLADTPLV
+2922 TRLADENPAGAALV

-2943 AGAAAAGLVRS
+2943 AGAAVGGLVRS

-2962 IVLVESD
+2962 IVLVEAEDMPD
-2969 TPPAPERLP
+2969 TERLA
-2978 EAASLGEPH
+2978 EAVATGEPH
-2987 VAFHEDTWKLPR
+2987 LALREGAWRMPR
-2999 LTRVTTET
+2999 LARVID
-3007 PAADGSAATDTGS
+3007 DGPGT
-3020 VRAAAGATVADG
+3020 VRG
-3032 AHAAPAAGSA
+3032 
-3042 SAAEGADALSPASAG
+3042 AG
-3057 PVPAAG
+3057 P
-3063 TAGPAETDPAPV
+3063 
-3075 PVSGK
+3075 
-3080 AAAMDAGDPAVT
+3080 
-3092 APVPAE
+3092 
-3098 GDTADTTP
+3098 
-3106 TPPEAETTVP
+3106 
-3116 GGGFG
+3116 G
-3121 TGTVLVTGA
+3121 TGTVLLTGA
-3130 TGALGRIVAR
+3130 TGALGRIIAR
-3140 HLVAERGVRSLLL
+3140 HLVAGRGVRHLLL
-3153 VSRSGGADDLV
+3153 LSRGGAPDDLV
-3164 GELTALGA
+3164 AELTELGA

-3184 AALAAVLDAVPAGR
+3184 AALAAVLDAVPADR

-3208 VLADGVLSSL
+3208 VLADGVLGSL

-3241 AGLDLSAFVLFSSS
+3241 ADLDLSAFVLFSSS

-3304 ALGDSDLG
+3304 TLDETDLT

-3345 RLDLAALRAQGTDAA
+3345 KLDTAALRAQGEEPA
-3360 PLFRTL
+3360 PLFRGL
-3366 VPVRRAGAAGARGA
+3366 VPVRRTGAATGQSA

-3393 LPAAEREPF
+3393 LLEAEREPL
-3402 LTDLVRGQV
+3402 LTELVRSHV
-3411 ATILGYRSGQDVDR
+3411 ATILGYRSAQDVGR

-3437 AAVELRNRLTTAT
+3437 AAVELRNRLSAAT
-3450 GLKLPATLV
+3450 GLRLPATLV

-3465 AVLAR
+3465 AGLAR
-3470 HLLGELTGTLA
+3470 HLLGELTGALA
-3481 AAPARTAPRAAA
+3481 ETTARTAPRGGAA
-3493 DDEPIAVV
+3493 DEPIAVI
-3501 GMACRFPGGIAS
+3501 GMACRFPGGIGS

-3524 RDAIGEFPT
+3524 RDAVGEFPA
-3533 DRGWDLDRLYDPT
+3533 DRGWDVDNLYDPT

-3565 GFDPAFFAMDD
+3565 DFDPAFFAMDG
-3576 EEALVTDPQQRL
+3576 EEAEVTDPQQRL

-3597 ERASIDPAT
+3597 ERASVDPAG

-3626 YGSGSVVSGRV
+3626 FGSGSVVSGRV

-3660 LHLAAQALRQ
+3660 LHLAAQALRD

-3699 SRDGRCKPFADAAD
+3699 ARDGRCKPFADAAD

-3738 VLAVLRGTAVNQDG
+3738 ILAVLRGTAVNQDG
-3752 ASNGISAPNG
+3752 ASNGISAPSG
-3762 PAQQRVIRRALEA
+3762 PAQQRVIRRALRA
-3775 AGVAAADVDVVEAHG
+3775 AGIDAAEVDVVEAHG

-3798 IEAQALIATYGS
+3798 IEAQALIATYGA
-3810 EHTDDRPLWLGS
+3810 EHTEESPLWLGS

-3834 GVAGVIKMIEAL
+3834 GVAGVIKMIEAI
-3846 RHETLP
+3846 RNETLP
-3852 ASLGVD
+3852 ASLGID
-3858 RPTRHVEWEGSN
+3858 RPSRHVEWEGAG

-3878 PWPDP
+3878 PWADP
-3883 GRPRRAGVSSFG
+3883 GRPRRAGISSFG

-3907 APAGA
+3907 APAGERAEA
-3912 PAEEPAGEPAA
+3912 PPAPPAD
-3923 PAGGT
+3923 T
-3928 VPWLLSGHTP
+3928 VPWLLTGHTP
-3938 DALRAQAARLLDHLS
+3938 AALRAQAARLLEHLT

-3958 DPHRLAGALAHARTR
+3958 DPYRLAGALAHARTR
-3973 LGHRAAVLGRTRD
+3973 LGHRAALLGRTRD
-3986 ELTAGLRAV
+3986 ELTAGVRAV
-3995 AEGRTPPAGALGTAA
+3995 AEGRTPRSGVLGTAT
-4010 DGRLAFLFSGQ
+4010 DGRLAFLFAGQ
-4021 GSQLPGMGTRLAAA
+4021 GSQRPGMGSGLAAA
-4035 FPAFA
+4035 FPVFA
-4040 TAFDEVRAHL
+4040 AAFDEVRAHL
-4050 DPLLERPLAEV
+4050 DPLLDRPLADV

-4094 RPDLLAGHSVGEFA
+4094 RPDLVAGHSVGEFA
-4108 AAHAAGVLGLKD
+4108 AAHVAGVLGLKD
-4120 ACALV
+4120 ACTLV

-4144 RATEEEVVPLLGD
+4144 QAAEDEVVPLLGD

-4164 NGPASLV
+4164 NGPSSVV

-4186 DRTRELAVSHA
+4186 ERTKELAVSHA

-4203 EPMLAEFGE
+4203 EPMLEEFRE
-4212 IAAAVSYGTAR
+4212 IAASLSYGTPR
-4223 IPLVSTLTGA
+4223 IPLVSALTGA
-4233 PAAPDELSRP
+4233 PAAPDELSTP

-4261 ALHDAGVRHF
+4261 ALHEAGARHF
-4271 AEVGPGGALT
+4271 AEIGPGSALT
-4281 AAAGECLPDQ
+4281 AAAGECLPDG

-4300 DREETDAL
+4300 DRAETEAL
-4308 LAGLAALHVRGT
+4308 VTGVAALHVHGSAV
-4320 DIDWTGLLPH
+4320 DWTALLPH
-4330 RDGFDLPTYAFQ
+4330 RDGADLPTYAFQ
-4342 RTRYWMTGDPA
+4342 RDRYWMTGDLALPRPA
-4353 PAHPADGHPLLGTAV
+4353 ADHPLLGTAV
-4368 ELAGTDGVLYTGHLS
+4368 ELAGADGTLYTGRLS
-4383 LTGQPWL
+4383 LAEHPWL
-4390 AGHRVGGAALLP
+4390 ADHGVGGVPLLP

-4416 AGCPAVEELTL
+4416 AGCGAVEDLTVT
-4427 AEPLL
+4427 EPLV
-4432 LPEDGAV
+4432 LPGDGAV
-4439 RLQCTVGAPDA
+4439 RLQCTVGEPDA
-4450 TGARAFRV
+4450 SGARAFRV
-4458 YAAHGDGDPW
+4458 YAAQADGDPW
-4468 TTHATGVLRPAGEPS
+4468 TTHATGLLRPADER
-4483 APGTAAWPP
+4483 PGHDLTAWPP
-4492 PGAEPVALDGVYE
+4492 PGAEPVPLDGVYD

-4516 GFQGLKAAWRHGE
+4516 RFQGLRAAWRHGDE
-4529 EVCAEVAVPGGTEGF
+4529 AYAEIAVPADSAAFGI
-4544 ALHPALSDAA
+4544 HPALLDAA
-4554 LHAIALRA
+4554 LHTIGLRA
-4562 GTEERMTLPFAWS
+4562 TAAERMALPFAWS
-4575 GVELYA
+4575 GVELYT

-4588 VRIAPAGA
+4588 VRVAPAGT
-4596 GAVRVEAADAAGRPV
+4596 GAVRIEAADEHGRAV
-4611 LRVAS
+4611 ARVAS
-4616 LALRAVDP
+4616 LSLREVDP
-4624 ERIAAAAAGGHDDL
+4624 QRIAAAAAGGHDDL
-4638 FAPDWVPVAVPA
+4638 FALDWTPVPVPA
-4650 APQAGRWT
+4650 APQAGRWI
-4658 VCGPGRGDLAAA
+4658 VLGPGRAELAGA
-4670 LAGEVAEVTVAA
+4670 LAGEVAEVAVAA
-4682 DPAEAAAHGPDT
+4682 DLGEAAELAPDT
-4694 LVVVHPGGADP
+4694 LVLLHPGGDGP
-4705 DAVRA
+4705 DAIRA
-4710 GLRSLLTQVRDWL
+4710 GVLSLLDQVQDLLVDGRL
-4723 ADPRSADSTLVVATH
+4723 ADSTLVLATR
-4738 GATGPGDVTDP
+4738 GATGPDDVTDP
-4749 GAGGAWGLIRSAQS
+4749 GAAAAWGLIRSAQS
-4763 EHPGRLVL
+4763 EHPDRLVL
-4771 ADLDGTEASRRLL
+4771 ADLDDTDASRRLL
-4784 PAAVASGEPQLALR
+4784 PSAVASGEPQLALR
-4798 DGAVHVPRLVR
+4798 DGTMSVPRLVR
-4809 APRLP
+4809 APRLA
-4814 EPAPADFSGGVL
+4814 EPARADWSGGVL
-4826 VTGGTGALGGLVA
+4826 VTGGTGALGRLVA
-4839 RHLVTAHGAD
+4839 RHLVTAHGAE

-4855 RSGPEAPGAAGLHR
+4855 RSGPDGPGAAGLTE

-4875 AEVTLVACDAADRA
+4875 ARVTVVACDAADRA

-4897 HPVTA
+4897 HPVSA

-4934 WHLHEL
+4934 WNLHEL

-4964 SGYAAGNAF
+4964 SGYAAGNTF
-4973 LDALAAHRRALGLP
+4973 LDALAAHRRSLGLP
-4987 AVSLAWGA
+4987 GVSLAWGA

-5004 RLTGTDARRVAAG
+5004 RLGDTDGRRIAAG
-5017 GVLALDA
+5017 GMLALDA
-5024 EAGLALFDTATGRP
+5024 EAGLALFDTGVGRP

-5043 PARLDLAPRDPA
+5043 PARLDLAPREAA
-5055 RVAPLLRTLVRAPR
+5055 RVAPLLRSLVRAPR
-5069 PAGPAAPPAA
+5069 RTGPAAPAA
-5079 TALRRELAGL
+5079 GSALRRDLAEL
-5089 APEDRAE
+5089 APEERTG
-5096 RLLRLVRDEARTV
+5096 RLLGLVRDEAAAV
-5109 LGTEEFEDGLPF
+5109 LGSEDFENELPF

-5161 THLGAELAPAVQ
+5161 GHLAAELAPRGGE
-5173 DGPRAEEDTVR
+5173 GPRDADDTVR

-5192 ARLREAGLLD
+5192 GRLREAGLLD
-5202 GLLELAGLRPAPDPA
+5202 SLLELAGLRPAPEPA
-5217 GDGQAGPAPIDA
+5217 EGGEPGRAPIDA
-5229 MDAESLISMALDGLG
+5229 MDAESLISMALDDLV

>member
-15 SADLAQTRR
+15 SADLAQTRQ
-24 RLREAETQDREP
+24 RLREVETQDREP

-47 GGVTTPEEFWR
+47 GGVTTPEELWR

-75 WDLDAL
+75 WDVDAL

-88 TGKSYVTRGGFLTDA
+88 TGKTYVTRGGFLDDA

-109 FFGISPREALAMDPQ
+109 FFGISPREAVAMDPQ

-136 ERARIAPD
+136 ERSRIAPD
-144 AVHGARVGVFAG
+144 SAHGARIGVFAG

-166 ARMPDDSEA
+166 AKMPEESEA

-222 NKECTLALAGG
+222 TKECTLALAGG

-251 LAADGRCKS
+251 LAPDGRCKS
-260 FADTADGTGWS
+260 FADAADGTGWS

-325 LASADL
+325 LTGAQL

-356 LLATY
+356 LLAAY
-361 GQGREQP
+361 GQDRPADTP

-389 IIKAVMAMRH
+389 IIKAVMAIRH
-399 RVLPRTLHAEQP
+399 QVLPKSLFADEP
-411 STKVDWAQGDIRL
+411 STKVDWAQGQVRL
-424 LTDNRP
+424 LTENRP

-455 LEEAPAEEA
+455 LEEAPADEETA
-464 GEAGTAGGPGQAEA
+464 EGEP

-486 WVVSGRT
+486 WVLSGRT
-493 ERALREQAARL
+493 EHALRAQAARL
-504 AAAVGYLDPVDVA
+504 VASAGELDVVDVA
-517 HSLAATRTAHPY
+517 HSLAATRTAHQY

-535 AGRDELLAALTG
+535 TDRDALMAVTARM
-547 VAEGGRGAASGRVR
+547 AEDGRGAAVSGRVR

-568 FTGQGAQRA
+568 FTGQGSQRA
-577 GMGRELH
+577 GMGRELYAH
-584 ARFPV
+584 FPV
-589 FARAFD
+589 FARAVD
-595 EICALTGDDELRDL
+595 EICALFDDDLRE
-609 VLGDD
+609 VMFGDD
-614 PGPLHRTART
+614 PEPLNRTART
-624 QTALFAFEVALYR
+624 QTALFAFEVALHR
-637 LLESWGITPDYLAG
+637 LVESWGLTPDYLAG
-651 HSVGEIAAAH
+651 HSIGEIAAAH
-661 VAGVLDLRDATTLVA
+661 VAGVLDLKDATRLVA
-676 ARGRLMQALPE
+676 ARGRLMQVLPE

-696 TEEEVRPLLTGRVG
+696 TEDEVRPLLTERVG

-716 PRSVV
+716 PDSVV

-727 EAEAVAARF
+727 EAEAVAAHF
-736 GKSRRLTVSHA
+736 EKSRRLKVSHA
-747 FHSPLMEPMLDGFRT
+747 FHSPLMEPMLADFRAVVT
-762 VAESL
+762 SL
-767 TYHRATLPVVSN
+767 TFHRATVPVVSN

-786 QDIASPDYWVR
+786 QDLATPDYWVR

-814 EGVTRYLEVGPDAVL
+814 EGVTRFLELGPDAVL
-829 TAMARDCLTADE
+829 TAMARECLAAD
-841 TGTGTDAGA
+841 GTDT
-850 DAVLAAASR
+850 DAVLAAATR
-859 RDRDETETLLTA
+859 RERDETETLLTA
-871 VARLYTGGA
+871 VAQMYVGGTT
-880 AVDWT
+880 VDWT

-895 LPTTAFQRERFW
+895 LPTTAFQRDRFW
-907 PETTATAGDVG
+907 PETATLVGDVG

-932 ATVLADTDGAVLTGR
+932 ATMLAGSDGAVLTGR
-947 LSART
+947 LSVRT
-952 HSWLADHVVAGRIVV
+952 HAWLADHVVGGSVVV

-985 AHLDELALET
+985 GRLEELALEI

-1022 HVYARAESLPADAP
+1022 HVYARAESLPADEP
-1036 WTAHA
+1036 WTLHA
-1041 SGLLTAGPAA
+1041 SGLLAAGTDT
-1051 PGARLDDWPPEDA
+1051 PGTRLDVWPPEDA
-1064 EALDT
+1064 APLDT
-1069 GGLYER
+1069 TGLYER

-1084 PVFRALTAAWRRDG
+1084 PVFQALTAAWRRG
-1098 EVFAEVRLPE
+1098 EEVFAEVRLPE

-1134 GDGTADDTAR
+1134 GDGSADDTAR
-1144 LPFAFA
+1144 LPFMFA

-1155 ATGASVLRA
+1155 AVGASVLRA
-1164 RLTPVGDHAF
+1164 RLAPTGPGAF
-1174 AVDLADAD
+1174 AVDLADAT

-1188 VASLTS
+1188 VTSLAS
-1194 RPLTHLA
+1194 RPLTNLR
-1201 DHDPAADAL
+1201 AARDTTSDAL
-1210 FTLDWQPLPLDTDAP
+1210 FTLDWQPLPLETEAPDTD
-1225 DPGHRVLHSAPGS
+1225 HRVLHSTRGADPA
-1238 TPDAV
+1238 AV
-1243 RQALR
+1243 REALHS
-1248 TALAA
+1248 ALAA
-1253 LQDDDARPLAVVTRG
+1253 LQDDDPRPLAVVTHG

-1292 QSEHPDRF
+1292 QSENPGRF
-1300 TLLDL
+1300 VLLDL
-1305 EPGADAAAVLPGALA
+1305 EPGVDAGAVLPAVLA
-1320 TGEPQLAVRADTAR
+1320 SGEPQIAIRSGAARTARLVRAEVP
-1334 AARLTRAELPAGA
+1334 AASRELNL
-1347 ADFTF
+1347 

-1366 LGRVLAR
+1366 LGPVLAR

-1384 ALLSRSGT
+1384 ALLSRSGNS
-1392 ADDLIAEL
+1392 ADLIAEL
-1400 AALGATATAHACDVA
+1400 AGLGATATAHACDVA
-1415 DRDRLAAVLAGL
+1415 DRDALAAVLAAV
-1427 PADHPLTAVVHAAGV
+1427 PASHPLTAVVHAAGV
-1442 LDDGVVSALTPE
+1442 LDDGVVSSLTPE
-1454 RLDTVLA
+1454 RIDTVLA

-1467 LHLHELTGDNVQLV
+1467 LHLHELTADLSAFV

-1514 HGAPALSLAWGPWAP
+1514 QGAPALSLAWGPWAP
-1529 AGGMTGTL
+1529 SGGMTSSL
-1537 DEADRARMT
+1537 DEADRARMA
-1546 RGGMTALSAGE
+1546 RGGMTALSAEE
-1557 GTALFDRA
+1557 GTALFDLA
-1565 LRAGRPA
+1565 VRAGRPA
-1572 LAPVRLSLPAL
+1572 SVPVRLSLPAL
-1583 RAQGPGL
+1583 RAQGSGL
-1590 VPVFRALA
+1590 APVFRALA

-1604 EAAAEGTGAGLAE
+1604 EAAAESAGTTFAE
-1617 RLAALGAEERA
+1617 RMAALGEEERA

-1645 ADPGGVET
+1645 ANPDSVET

-1673 LSAELGRRLSATLVF
+1673 LSEEMGQRLSATLVF
-1688 DHPSPDALAAH
+1688 DHPSPEALAAH
-1699 LGTLVGDAPAAARGA
+1699 LGTLVGGAGAGA
-1714 RRNRA
+1714 RRDRRTVRA
-1719 AHAGEPLAIVGL
+1719 RADEPLAIVGL

-1740 TPEDLWRLVADGTDA
+1740 SPEDLWRLVADGTDA
-1755 ITAFPADRGWDVDR
+1755 ITPFPANRGWDVDR
-1769 IVDPTRSR
+1769 IVDPNRQR

-1784 EGGFLHDAGDFDAS
+1784 AGGFLHEAGAFDAS

-1811 PQQRLLLETS
+1811 PQQRLLLEAS

-1831 PHTLKGSRT
+1831 PHSLKGSRT

-1863 RVAYTLGLEGPSLSV
+1863 RIAYTLGLEGPSLSV

-1946 EGVGVLVVER
+1946 EGVGVMVVER

-1965 PVLALVRGTAVN
+1965 EILAVVRGTAVN

-1990 PAQERVIREALD
+1990 PSQERVILEALE

-2032 LATYGQD
+2032 LATYGQERD
-2039 REQPL
+2039 EDGPL

-2076 LPRTLH
+2076 LPQTLH
-2082 VDKPSTKVDW
+2082 VDRPSTKVDW
-2092 DAGNVRLL
+2092 DAGQVRLL
-2100 TEERQWPATG
+2100 TEQRDWPQQG
-2110 RARRAGVSSF
+2110 RPRRAGVSSF

-2132 QAPPAPAEPAA
+2132 QAPSAPAEPQHTG
-2143 PAPEGLAVPWL
+2143 PEALAVPWL
-2154 LTARTP
+2154 LSAKTP

-2173 LDTHPGLDLSDV
+2173 LDTHPDLDPSDI
-2185 GWSLAT
+2185 GWTLAT
-2191 TRARFPHRA
+2191 ARARFAHRA
-2200 SITGADPAALRGALA
+2200 SITGADPAELRAALA
-2215 ALADGTTARTLVQ
+2215 ALADGATARTLVE
-2228 GTTPGRARPVF
+2228 GTAAGRARPVF
-2239 VFPGQGSQWSGMATE
+2239 VFPGQGSQWSGMATQ
-2254 LLEQSPVFA
+2254 LLDDSPVFA

-2277 DWDFATELRGT
+2277 DWDFPTELRGD

-2333 TGALSLADGARVVAL
+2333 VGALSLQDGARVVAL

-2359 TGGMMSVG
+2359 SGGMMSVA
-2367 EGADAVRARLAAFGG
+2367 EGAEAVRARLTACDG

-2387 AVNGAASTVVSGDA
+2387 AVNGAASTVVSGDPD
-2401 GALDELLALLRAE
+2401 ALDELLAQLRAD

-2435 RVRLAEVLDGI
+2435 RERLADVLDGI
-2446 EPRATRVPFYSTVTG
+2446 EPRAAQVPFYSTVTG
-2461 GPLDT
+2461 GPIDT
-2466 TALGAE
+2466 TELGAA

-2479 GTVLFEQAVR
+2479 GTVLFEEAVR
-2489 AAVAAGHQLFIEASP
+2489 AAVADGHQLFIESSP

-2513 ETDDAV
+2513 ETDEAV

-2544 HGAAVDWAAVAEGR
+2544 HGAGVDWAAVAEGR
-2558 RPRRVPLPGYAFQ
+2558 RARRVPLPGYAFQ
-2571 RERYWL
+2571 REWYWL
-2577 DSTAGG
+2577 DSTATG
-2583 ADVTSAGLAPTDH
+2583 ADVTSVGLAPTDH
-2596 ALLGAAMVRADTE
+2596 ALLGAAMVRADSE

-2616 LSAATQPWLAD
+2616 LSPGIQPWLED

-2645 LRAGDQVGCGDLAE
+2645 LRAGDQVGCGDIAE

-2672 AVQLQVTVGAP
+2672 AVQLQVVVGTP
-2683 EGDTRPVA
+2683 EGNTRPVT

-2696 ESPDGELPW
+2696 ESPDEELPW

-2720 VPADPLTDW
+2720 GGGADPLTAW
-2729 PPRDAEPVPLDG
+2729 PPQGAEAVSLDG
-2741 LYDDLAGLGLGYGP
+2741 LYDELAALGLGYGP

-2763 WRTADGLYA
+2763 WRTEDGLYA
-2772 EVATDAAP
+2772 EIATDAAP

-2807 LLPFAWSGVRLHATG
+2807 LLPFAWSGVRLYATG

-2837 VALTLADPTGA
+2837 VSLTLADPTGA
-2848 PVATVDALTLRP
+2848 PVATVDSLTLRP
-2860 LRTEALAA
+2860 LNAEALAA
-2868 AARTPRAGALYR
+2868 ADRSARAGSLYR
-2880 VEWVPAPPVTEAAGP
+2880 VDWVPAPSATHSAEA
-2895 VDVVR
+2895 VEVVR
-2900 APAGVSAAET
+2900 AVAGVSAAET
-2910 RAAVDAVLDGLR
+2910 RAAVGTVLDELR
-2922 AGLADDRLADTPLV
+2922 ARLADDAPTLV

-2943 AGAAAAGLVRS
+2943 AGAAVGGLVRS
-2954 AQSENPGR
+2954 AESENPGR
-2962 IVLVESD
+2962 IVLIEAEEE
-2969 TPPAPERLP
+2969 PAADRLA
-2978 EAASLGEPH
+2978 EAVATGEPH
-2987 VAFHEDTWKLPR
+2987 LAFRDGAWHVPR
-2999 LTRVTTET
+2999 LARVTPGDAEPATDG
-3007 PAADGSAATDTGS
+3007 PDSAADSGASTG
-3020 VRAAAGATVADG
+3020 
-3032 AHAAPAAGSA
+3032 
-3042 SAAEGADALSPASAG
+3042 L
-3057 PVPAAG
+3057 
-3063 TAGPAETDPAPV
+3063 
-3075 PVSGK
+3075 
-3080 AAAMDAGDPAVT
+3080 
-3092 APVPAE
+3092 
-3098 GDTADTTP
+3098 
-3106 TPPEAETTVP
+3106 
-3116 GGGFG
+3116 G
-3121 TGTVLVTGA
+3121 TGTVLLTGA
-3130 TGALGRIVAR
+3130 TGALGGILAR
-3140 HLVAERGVRSLLL
+3140 HLVAERNVRHLLL
-3153 VSRSGGADDLV
+3153 LSRSGATDDLV
-3164 GELTALGA
+3164 AELTELGA
-3172 EVTSVACDVADR
+3172 GVTSVACDVADR
-3184 AALAAVLDAVPAGR
+3184 AALAAVLDAVPADR

-3208 VLADGVLSSL
+3208 VLADGVLGSL

-3241 AGLDLSAFVLFSSS
+3241 ADLDLSAFVLFSSS

-3280 RRALGLPAHSL
+3280 RCTLGLPALSL
-3291 AWGLWARAGGMTG
+3291 AWGLWAQAGGMTG
-3304 ALGDSDLG
+3304 TLDETDLT
-3312 RIARGGVAPLETEE
+3312 RIARGGVAPLDTQE
-3326 GVALFDAAVRGADP
+3326 GVALFDAAVRGHDP

-3345 RLDLAALRAQGTDAA
+3345 KLDLAALRAQGVGLA
-3360 PLFRTL
+3360 PLFRAL
-3366 VPVRRAGAAGARGA
+3366 VPVRRAGAATGQAA

-3393 LPAAEREPF
+3393 LLEAEREAF
-3402 LTDLVRGQV
+3402 LTELVQNHV
-3411 ATILGYRSGQDVDR
+3411 ATLLGYRSAQDVGR
-3425 TLAFRELGFDSL
+3425 TLAFKELGFDSL
-3437 AAVELRNRLTTAT
+3437 AAVELRNRLTAAT
-3450 GLKLPATLV
+3450 GLRLPATLV

-3465 AVLAR
+3465 AHLAR
-3470 HLLGELTGTLA
+3470 YLLGELTGTLTETSTRTATPRSA
-3481 AAPARTAPRAAA
+3481 AA
-3493 DDEPIAVV
+3493 DEPIAVI
-3501 GMACRFPGGIAS
+3501 GMACRFPGDIAS

-3524 RDAIGEFPT
+3524 RDAVGEFPD
-3533 DRGWDLDRLYDPT
+3533 DRGWDVENLYDPT
-3546 LDRPGTSYTRHGAF
+3546 LDRPGTSYTRRGAF

-3565 GFDPAFFAMDD
+3565 DFDPAFFAMDE
-3576 EEALVTDPQQRL
+3576 EEAEVTDPQQRL

-3626 YGSGSVVSGRV
+3626 FGSGSVVSGRV

-3660 LHLAAQALRQ
+3660 LHLAAQSLRD

-3727 RLSDARRNGRR
+3727 RLSDARRNGHKI
-3738 VLAVLRGTAVNQDG
+3738 LALLRGTAVNQDG

-3762 PAQQRVIRRALEA
+3762 PAQQRVIRRALQA
-3775 AGVAAADVDVVEAHG
+3775 AGVEAAEVDVVEAHG

-3798 IEAQALIATYGS
+3798 IEAQALIATYGAEHS
-3810 EHTDDRPLWLGS
+3810 EDSPLWLGS

-3834 GVAGVIKMIEAL
+3834 GVAGVIKMVEAI
-3846 RHETLP
+3846 RNATLP
-3852 ASLGVD
+3852 ASLGID
-3858 RPTRHVEWEGSN
+3858 RPSRHVEWEGAG

-3901 HVIIEA
+3901 HVIVEA
-3907 APAGA
+3907 APAEK
-3912 PAEEPAGEPAA
+3912 PAALPAA
-3923 PAGGT
+3923 PAAGT

-3953 AAPDT
+3953 GAPDATLSGAPDAPLDTAPDT

-3986 ELTAGLRAV
+3986 ELTAGVRAL
-3995 AEGRTPPAGALGTAA
+3995 AEGRTPRTGALGTAT

-4040 TAFDEVRAHL
+4040 AAFDEVRAHL
-4050 DPLLERPLAEV
+4050 DPLTDRPLADV

-4087 LLESFGV
+4087 LLEAFGV

-4108 AAHAAGVLGLKD
+4108 AAHVAGVLDLKD
-4120 ACALV
+4120 ACTLV

-4136 EGGAMIAV
+4136 AGGAMIAV
-4144 RATEEEVVPLLGD
+4144 QATEDEIVPLLGD

-4164 NGPASLV
+4164 NGPRSVV
-4171 VSGPAGPARALAARF
+4171 VSGPAAPARALAARF
-4186 DRTRELAVSHA
+4186 ERTRELAVSHA

-4203 EPMLAEFGE
+4203 EPMLEEFRE
-4212 IAAAVSYGTAR
+4212 IAASLSYGTLR

-4233 PAAPDELSRP
+4233 PTGPDELSTP

-4256 ADAVT
+4256 ADAVD

-4271 AEVGPGGALT
+4271 AEVGPGSALS
-4281 AAAGECLPDQ
+4281 AAAGECLPDR

-4300 DREETDAL
+4300 DREETEAFVT
-4308 LAGLAALHVRGT
+4308 GLAALHVRGAAV
-4320 DIDWTGLLPH
+4320 DWAGLLPH
-4330 RDGFDLPTYAFQ
+4330 RDGSDLPTYAF
-4342 RTRYWMTGDPA
+4342 RRSRYWMTGDLGLPRPA
-4353 PAHPADGHPLLGTAV
+4353 VGHPLLGTAV
-4368 ELAGTDGVLYTGHLS
+4368 ELAGADGILYTGHLS
-4383 LTGQPWL
+4383 LADQPWL
-4390 AGHRVGGAALLP
+4390 ADHSVGGVPLLP

-4416 AGCPAVEELTL
+4416 VDCGTVEDLTVT
-4427 AEPLL
+4427 EPLV

-4439 RLQCTVGAPDA
+4439 RLQATVGEPDA
-4450 TGARAFRV
+4450 SGARAFRV
-4458 YAAHGDGDPW
+4458 YAATADGDPW
-4468 TTHATGVLRPAGEPS
+4468 TTHATGLLRPAEQRP
-4483 APGTAAWPP
+4483 AHDPTTWPP
-4492 PGAEPVALDGVYE
+4492 PGAEPVDLDGVYD
-4505 RLAELGAEYGP
+4505 RLAELGADYGP
-4516 GFQGLKAAWRHGE
+4516 RFQGLRAAWRRGDE
-4529 EVCAEVAVPGGTEGF
+4529 AYAEVAVPVDGAAFG
-4544 ALHPALSDAA
+4544 LHPALFDAA
-4554 LHAIALRA
+4554 LHAIGLRA
-4562 GTEERMTLPFAWS
+4562 GAEERMTLPFAWN
-4575 GVELYA
+4575 GVELYTR
-4581 PGATALR
+4581 GASALR
-4588 VRIAPAGA
+4588 VRIAPAGT
-4596 GAVRVEAADAAGRPV
+4596 GAVRIEAADETGRPV
-4611 LRVAS
+4611 ARVAS
-4616 LALRAVDP
+4616 LSLRDVDP
-4624 ERIAAAAAGGHDDL
+4624 QRIAAAAVGGHDDL
-4638 FAPDWVPVAVPA
+4638 FALDWVPLSVPA

-4658 VCGPGRGDLAAA
+4658 VLGAGRAELADA
-4670 LAGEVAEVTVAA
+4670 LGGEVAEVAVAA
-4682 DPAEAAAHGPDT
+4682 DLAEAAEQAPDT
-4694 LVVVHPGGADP
+4694 LVLVHTGGDGP
-4705 DAVRA
+4705 DAIRA
-4710 GLRSLLTQVRDWL
+4710 GVRELLGQVQDWL
-4723 ADPRSADSTLVVATH
+4723 ADARFGDSGLVVATR
-4738 GATGPGDVTDP
+4738 GATGPGAVTDP
-4749 GAGGAWGLIRSAQS
+4749 GAAAAWGLIRAAQS
-4763 EHPGRLVL
+4763 EHPDRLVL
-4771 ADLDGTEASRRLL
+4771 ADLDDTDASRRLL
-4784 PAAVASGEPQLALR
+4784 PSAVASGEPQLALR
-4798 DGAVHVPRLVR
+4798 EGRLSVPRLVR
-4809 APRLP
+4809 APRLA
-4814 EPAPADFSGGVL
+4814 EPAPADWSGGVL
-4826 VTGGTGALGGLVA
+4826 VTGGTGALGRLVA
-4839 RHLVTAHGAD
+4839 RHLVTAHGAE

-4855 RSGPEAPGAAGLHR
+4855 RSGPEGPGAAELR
-4869 ELTALG
+4869 EELSALG
-4875 AEVTLVACDAADRA
+4875 AQVTIVACDAADRA

-4897 HPVTA
+4897 HPVSA

-4940 TRERPLTAFVLFSSA
+4940 TRDRPLTAFVLFSSA

-4964 SGYAAGNAF
+4964 AGYAAGNTF
-4973 LDALAAHRRALGLP
+4973 LDALAAHRRSLGLP
-4987 AVSLAWGA
+4987 GVSLAWGA
-4995 WAGSGGMAD
+4995 WAGSGGMAG
-5004 RLTGTDARRVAAG
+5004 RLGDTDTRRMASG

-5024 EAGLALFDTATGRP
+5024 AAGLDLFDTGVGRD

-5043 PARLDLAPRDPA
+5043 PARLDLAPRAAA
-5055 RVAPLLRTLVRAPR
+5055 RIAPLLRALVRAPR
-5069 PAGPAAPPAA
+5069 RTGPGAPAAAS
-5079 TALRRELAGL
+5079 ALRRELAAL
-5089 APEDRAE
+5089 APEERTE
-5096 RLLRLVRDEARTV
+5096 RLLTLVRDEAGSV
-5109 LGTEEFEDGLPF
+5109 LGIEEIENELPF

-5149 LVFDHPTPAALA
+5149 LVFDHPTPAVLTEHLA
-5161 THLGAELAPAVQ
+5161 AELAPRTAG
-5173 DGPRAEEDTVR
+5173 GPHDEEDTVR

-5192 ARLREAGLLD
+5192 GRLREAGLLD
-5202 GLLELAGLRPAPDPA
+5202 SLLELAGVRPASESAAA
-5217 GDGQAGPAPIDA
+5217 GEPGGASIDT
-5229 MDAESLISMALDGLG
+5229 MDAESLISRALADLVE
-5244 GDDDAL
+5244 DDDAL

>member
-1 MTNDEKLLSYLKRV
+1 MTNDDKLLSYLKRV
-15 SADLAQTRR
+15 SADLAQTRQ
-24 RLREAETQDREP
+24 RLREVETQDREP

-47 GGVTTPEEFWR
+47 GGVTTPEELWR

-69 FPDDRG
+69 FPEDRG
-75 WDLDAL
+75 WDVDAL

-88 TGKSYVTRGGFLTDA
+88 TGKSYVRRGGFLDDA

-109 FFGISPREALAMDPQ
+109 FFGISPREAVAMDPQ

-144 AVHGARVGVFAG
+144 SAHGTRIGVFAG

-166 ARMPDDSEA
+166 AKSAQDGEA

-222 NKECTLALAGG
+222 DKECTLALAGG

-251 LAADGRCKS
+251 LAPDGRCKS

-271 EGAGMLVLERLSD
+271 EGAGMLLLERLSD

-325 LASADL
+325 LASAGL

-361 GQGREQP
+361 GQDRSADAP

-389 IIKAVMAMRH
+389 LVKAVMAIRR
-399 RVLPRTLHAEQP
+399 RVLPKTLHADEP
-411 STKVDWAQGDIRL
+411 STKVDWAQGRVRL
-424 LTDNRP
+424 LTENRP

-455 LEEAPAEEA
+455 VEEAPAEDPA
-464 GEAGTAGGPGQAEA
+464 DTASEP
-478 RTAPPLVP
+478 RTAPPLLP
-486 WVVSGRT
+486 WVISGRT
-493 ERALREQAARL
+493 EGALREQAARL
-504 AAAVGYLDPVDVA
+504 AAAAPGLDPVDVA
-517 HSLAATRTAHPY
+517 HSLAATRTAHPC

-535 AGRDELLAALTG
+535 GDGDALTAALTE
-547 VAEGGRGAASGRVR
+547 VAEGGRGIASGRVR

-584 ARFPV
+584 AHFPV

-595 EICALTGDDELRDL
+595 EICALTGDGELRDL

-614 PGPLHRTART
+614 PEPLNRTART
-624 QTALFAFEVALYR
+624 QTALFAYEVALYR
-637 LLESWGITPDYLAG
+637 LVESWGLTPDYLAG

-661 VAGVLDLRDATTLVA
+661 VAGVLDLKDATTLVA

-696 TEEEVRPLLTGRVG
+696 TEDEVRPLLTARVAV
-710 IAAVNG
+710 AAVNG
-716 PRSVV
+716 PDSVV
-721 ISGDAA
+721 ISGDAD
-727 EAEAVAARF
+727 EAEAVAAHF
-736 GKSRRLTVSHA
+736 DKSRRLKVSHA
-747 FHSPLMEPMLDGFRT
+747 FHSPLMEPMLAEFRS

-767 TYHRATLPVVSN
+767 TFHRATVPVVSN
-779 VTGALAT
+779 VTGALAG
-786 QDIASPDYWVR
+786 QDLADAGYWVR

-814 EGVTRYLEVGPDAVL
+814 EGVTRYLELGPDAVL
-829 TAMARDCLTADE
+829 TAMARECLA
-841 TGTGTDAGA
+841 TGGTDA
-850 DAVLAAASR
+850 DAVLAAAGR
-859 RDRDETETLLTA
+859 RARDETETLLTA
-871 VARLYTGGA
+871 LARLYVGGA

-885 ALFTGARTVD
+885 ALFTGARTVT
-895 LPTTAFQRERFW
+895 LPTTAFRRERFW
-907 PETTATAGDVG
+907 PESAAQVGDVG
-918 SAGLDSADHPLLGA
+918 SAGLDPADHPLLGA
-932 ATVLADTDGAVLTGR
+932 ATVLAGTDGAVLTGR
-947 LSART
+947 LSVRT
-952 HSWLADHVVAGRIVV
+952 HPWLADHVVGGSVVV

-973 ELAVRAGDQVGC
+973 ELAVRAGDQAGC
-985 AHLDELALET
+985 ARLEELALEV

-1009 AVGAPDASGARTV
+1009 AVGAPDPSGVRTV
-1022 HVYARAESLPADAP
+1022 HVYARAESLPADEP
-1036 WTAHA
+1036 WTLHA
-1041 SGLLTAGPAA
+1041 SGLLAA
-1051 PGARLDDWPPEDA
+1051 ATDTPGGRLDVWPPEDA
-1064 EALDT
+1064 EPLDIT
-1069 GGLYER
+1069 GLYER
-1075 HAAAGLEYG
+1075 HAAAGLRYG
-1084 PVFRALTAAWRRDG
+1084 PAFRALTAAWRRGD
-1098 EVFAEVRLPE
+1098 ELFAEVRLPE

-1124 DAALHSLALL
+1124 DAALHAPALL
-1134 GDGTADDTAR
+1134 GDGSTDDTAR
-1144 LPFAFA
+1144 LPFLFE

-1155 ATGASVLRA
+1155 AVGAATLRA
-1164 RLTPVGDHAF
+1164 RLTPTGPHSF
-1174 AVDLADAD
+1174 AVDLADAT

-1188 VASLTS
+1188 VTSLAS
-1194 RPLTHLA
+1194 RPLTHLRA
-1201 DHDPAADAL
+1201 ARDTTADAL
-1210 FTLDWQPLPLDTDAP
+1210 LTLDWQPLTLEPDAP
-1225 DPGHRVLHSAPGS
+1225 DTDHRVLHSTPG
-1238 TPDAV
+1238 TDITAV
-1243 RQALR
+1243 RQALH
-1248 TALAA
+1248 TVLAA
-1253 LQDDDARPLAVVTRG
+1253 LQDDDPRPLAVVTHG
-1268 AVSVAGE
+1268 AVGVAGE

-1292 QSEHPDRF
+1292 QSENPDRF
-1300 TLLDL
+1300 VLLDL
-1305 EPGADAAAVLPGALA
+1305 EPGADATAVPPAALA
-1320 TGEPQLAVRADTAR
+1320 AGEPQLAMRSGTAH
-1334 AARLTRAELPAGA
+1334 AARLVRAELPPEAP
-1347 ADFTF
+1347 DLRL
-1352 DPEGT
+1352 DPDGT

-1366 LGRVLAR
+1366 LGPVIAR

-1392 ADDLIAEL
+1392 ADGLIAEL
-1400 AALGATATAHACDVA
+1400 AALGATATAHACDLA
-1415 DRDRLAAVLAGL
+1415 DRDRLATVLTGIT
-1427 PADHPLTAVVHAAGV
+1427 ADRPLTAVVHAAGV
-1442 LDDGVVSALTPE
+1442 LDDGVVSSLTPE
-1454 RLDTVLA
+1454 RIDTVLA

-1467 LHLHELTGDNVQLV
+1467 LHLHELTSGLSAFV

-1514 HGAPALSLAWGPWAP
+1514 QGAPALSLAWGPWAP
-1529 AGGMTGTL
+1529 TGGMTGTL

-1546 RGGMTALSAGE
+1546 RGGMTALTAEE

-1565 LRAGRPA
+1565 LRSGRPA
-1572 LAPVRLSLPAL
+1572 LTPVRFNPPAL
-1583 RAQGPGL
+1583 RAQGAGL
-1590 VPVFRALA
+1590 APVLRALA
-1598 GRPVRR
+1598 GRPARR
-1604 EAAAEGTGAGLAE
+1604 AAAAEGADVTFAE
-1617 RLAALGAEERA
+1617 RVAALGEEERA

-1636 AHVAAVLGH
+1636 THVAVVLGH
-1645 ADPGGVET
+1645 ADPGDVDAE
-1653 DRAFKDLGF
+1653 RAFKDLGF

-1673 LSAELGRRLSATLVF
+1673 LSAEVGRRLPATLVF
-1688 DHPSPDALAAH
+1688 DHPSPEALAGH
-1699 LGTLVGDAPAAARGA
+1699 LATLVTGARGEG
-1714 RRNRA
+1714 RRERRTTRPRA
-1719 AHAGEPLAIVGL
+1719 DEPLAIVGL

-1740 TPEDLWRLVADGTDA
+1740 TPDDLWRLVADGTDA
-1755 ITAFPADRGWDVDR
+1755 ISPFPANRGWDVDR
-1769 IVDPTRSR
+1769 LVDPTRQR
-1777 PDTSYVG
+1777 PDTSYVA
-1784 EGGFLHDAGDFDAS
+1784 EGGFLHDAGEFDAA

-1821 WEALESAGID
+1821 WQALESAGID

-1895 LRQGESSLALV
+1895 LRQGESTLALV

-1913 TPETFIEF
+1913 TPETFVEF

-1965 PVLALVRGTAVN
+1965 EVLAVVRGTAVN

-1990 PAQERVIREALD
+1990 PSQERVILEALR

-2039 REQPL
+2039 RPADAPL

-2070 AMRHGV
+2070 AMRNGI
-2076 LPRTLH
+2076 LPATLH
-2082 VDKPSTKVDW
+2082 VDAPSTKVDW
-2092 DAGNVRLL
+2092 DAGAVRLL
-2100 TEERQWPATG
+2100 TEQRQWPVHG
-2110 RARRAGVSSF
+2110 RPRRAGVSSF

-2132 QAPPAPAEPAA
+2132 QAPHTPVPTEPGRTD
-2143 PAPEGLAVPWL
+2143 PPGPAVPWL
-2154 LTARTP
+2154 LTAKTP

-2173 LDTHPGLDLSDV
+2173 LETHPGLDPSDV

-2191 TRARFPHRA
+2191 TRARFPYRA
-2200 SITGADPAALRGALA
+2200 SLTGTDQAELREALA
-2215 ALADGTTARTLVQ
+2215 ALADG
-2228 GTTPGRARPVF
+2228 GTTRNLVEGTAAGRARPVF
-2239 VFPGQGSQWSGMATE
+2239 VFPGQGSQWPGMATE
-2254 LLEQSPVFA
+2254 LLDSSPVFA
-2263 ARMAE
+2263 GRMAE
-2268 CAAALAPYT
+2268 CAAALAPHT
-2277 DWDFATELRGT
+2277 DWDFFTELRG
-2288 LDRVDVVQP
+2288 DPERVDIVQP

-2333 TGALSLADGARVVAL
+2333 VGALSLEDGARVVAL
-2348 RSQAIAELLSG
+2348 RSRAIAELLSG
-2359 TGGMMSVG
+2359 SGGMMSVG
-2367 EGADAVRARLAAFGG
+2367 EGADAVRARLAAWEG

-2387 AVNGAASTVVSGDA
+2387 AVNGAASTVVSGDPD
-2401 GALDELLALLRAE
+2401 ALAELLERLRAE

-2435 RVRLAEVLDGI
+2435 RERLAEVLDGI
-2446 EPRATRVPFYSTVTG
+2446 EPRGTRVPFYSTVTG

-2466 TALGAE
+2466 AGLDAG
-2472 YWYTNLR
+2472 YWYRNLR
-2479 GTVLFEQAVR
+2479 GTVLFEEAVR
-2489 AAVAAGHQLFIEASP
+2489 AAVADGHRLFIESSP

-2544 HGAAVDWAAVAEGR
+2544 QGAAVDWAAVAEGR

-2571 RERYWL
+2571 HEWYWL

-2596 ALLGAAMVRADTE
+2596 ALLGAAMVRADSE

-2616 LSAATQPWLAD
+2616 LSPGVQPWLED

-2633 LLFPGTGHLELA
+2633 LLFPGTGHLELV
-2645 LRAGDQVGCGDLAE
+2645 LRAGDQVGCGDITE

-2672 AVQLQVTVGAP
+2672 AVQLQVVVGPP
-2683 EGDTRPVA
+2683 EGPTRPVTV
-2691 IWSRP
+2691 WSRP
-2696 ESPDGELPW
+2696 ESPDEDLPW

-2720 VPADPLTDW
+2720 ATADTLTAW
-2729 PPRDAEPVPLDG
+2729 PPRGAEPVPLDG
-2741 LYDDLAGLGLGYGP
+2741 LYDELAALGLGYGP

-2763 WRTADGLYA
+2763 WRTEDGLYA

-2807 LLPFAWSGVRLHATG
+2807 LLPFAWSGVRLYATG

-2829 VRPTGEGT
+2829 VRHLGTGT
-2837 VALTLADPTGA
+2837 VALMLADPEGA
-2848 PVATVDALTLRP
+2848 PVATVDSLTLRP

-2868 AARTPRAGALYR
+2868 AARSARAGALYR
-2880 VEWVPAPPVTEAAGP
+2880 VDWVPAPPPATPAAALE
-2895 VDVVR
+2895 VVR
-2900 APAGVSAAET
+2900 VRPAVSAAET
-2910 RAAVDAVLDGLR
+2910 RAAVGTVLDEVC
-2922 AGLADDRLADTPLV
+2922 AHLADDRLADTTLV

-2943 AGAAAAGLVRS
+2943 AGVAAGGLVRS

-2962 IVLVESD
+2962 IVLIEAAPGD
-2969 TPPAPERLP
+2969 EPHPERLA
-2978 EAASLGEPH
+2978 EAVATGEPH
-2987 VAFHEDTWKLPR
+2987 LAFHAGTWQVPR
-2999 LTRVTTET
+2999 LTRVPTAAPAPAAAEET
-3007 PAADGSAATDTGS
+3007 DGIDGADGS
-3020 VRAAAGATVADG
+3020 RADG
-3032 AHAAPAAGSA
+3032 TRL
-3042 SAAEGADALSPASAG
+3042 GA
-3057 PVPAAG
+3057 
-3063 TAGPAETDPAPV
+3063 
-3075 PVSGK
+3075 
-3080 AAAMDAGDPAVT
+3080 
-3092 APVPAE
+3092 
-3098 GDTADTTP
+3098 
-3106 TPPEAETTVP
+3106 
-3116 GGGFG
+3116 
-3121 TGTVLVTGA
+3121 GTVLLTGA
-3130 TGALGRIVAR
+3130 TGALGRILAR
-3140 HLVAERGVRSLLL
+3140 HLVAERHVRHLLL
-3153 VSRSGGADDLV
+3153 LSRRGADADLV
-3164 GELTALGA
+3164 AELVALGA

-3184 AALAAVLDAVPAGR
+3184 AALAAALDAVPADR

-3208 VLADGVLSSL
+3208 VLADGVLTSL

-3225 VFRPKVDAA
+3225 VFRPKADAA

-3241 AGLDLSAFVLFSSS
+3241 ADLDLSAFVLFSSS

-3280 RRALGLPAHSL
+3280 RRTLGLPAHSL
-3291 AWGLWARAGGMTG
+3291 AWGLWAQTGGMTG
-3304 ALGDSDLG
+3304 TLDETDLT
-3312 RIARGGVAPLETEE
+3312 RIARGGVAPLETAE
-3326 GVALFDAAVRGADP
+3326 GVALFDAALRGDDP
-3340 AVLPV
+3340 AVLPMK
-3345 RLDLAALRAQGTDAA
+3345 LDTGSLRAQGEDLPA
-3360 PLFRTL
+3360 LLRTL
-3366 VPVRRAGAAGARGA
+3366 VPVRRAGAATGRTAD
-3380 AGGADA
+3380 GGADA

-3393 LPAAEREPF
+3393 LPEAEREPF
-3402 LTDLVRGQV
+3402 LTELVRNHV
-3411 ATILGYRSGQDVDR
+3411 ASILGYRSAQDVGR
-3425 TLAFRELGFDSL
+3425 ALAFRELGFDSL
-3437 AAVELRNRLTTAT
+3437 AAVELRNRLSTAT
-3450 GLKLPATLV
+3450 GLRLPATLV

-3465 AVLAR
+3465 AELAG

-3481 AAPARTAPRAAA
+3481 GTTARTAPRGGTV
-3493 DDEPIAVV
+3493 DEPIAVV
-3501 GMACRFPGGIAS
+3501 GMACRYPGDIAS

-3524 RDAIGEFPT
+3524 RDAVGEFPT
-3533 DRGWDLDRLYDPT
+3533 DRGWDVENLYDPT

-3565 GFDPAFFAMDD
+3565 DFDPAFFAMDD

-3637 AYTLGLEGPTLSV
+3637 AYTLGLQGPTLSV

-3660 LHLAAQALRQ
+3660 LHLAAQSLRQ

-3699 SRDGRCKPFADAAD
+3699 SRDGRCRPFADAAD

-3738 VLAVLRGTAVNQDG
+3738 ILAVLRGTAVNQDG
-3752 ASNGISAPNG
+3752 ASNGISAPSG

-3775 AGVAAADVDVVEAHG
+3775 AGVEAAEVDVVEAHG

-3798 IEAQALIATYGS
+3798 IEAQALIATYGA
-3810 EHTDDRPLWLGS
+3810 EHTGERPLWLGS

-3834 GVAGVIKMIEAL
+3834 GVAGVIKMVEAI
-3846 RHETLP
+3846 RNETLP

-3858 RPTRHVEWEGSN
+3858 RPSRHVDWEGSG
-3870 VRLLTENR
+3870 VRLLTDSR

-3901 HVIIEA
+3901 HVIVEA
-3907 APAGA
+3907 AP
-3912 PAEEPAGEPAA
+3912 PAEDAAAAPTGEPAPA
-3923 PAGGT
+3923 PAVPSAEDPAAPPAGV

-3938 DALRAQAARLLDHLS
+3938 DALRAQAARLLEHLS
-3953 AAPDT
+3953 AAPDQ
-3958 DPHRLAGALAHARTR
+3958 DPLRLAGALAHSRAR

-3986 ELTAGLRAV
+3986 ELTAGVRAV
-3995 AEGRTPPAGALGTAA
+3995 AEGRTPPAGVLGAA
-4010 DGRLAFLFSGQ
+4010 TDGRLALLFSGQ
-4021 GSQLPGMGTRLAAA
+4021 GSQLPGMGSRLAAA
-4035 FPAFA
+4035 FPVFA
-4040 TAFDEVRAHL
+4040 TAFDEVRALL
-4050 DPLLERPLAEV
+4050 DPLLDRPLADV

-4074 QPALFAVEVALYR
+4074 QPALFAVEVALFR

-4108 AAHAAGVLGLKD
+4108 AAHVAGVLDLAD
-4120 ACALV
+4120 ACTLV

-4144 RATEEEVVPLLGD
+4144 RATEDEVTPLLGD

-4164 NGPASLV
+4164 NGPASVV
-4171 VSGPAGPARALAARF
+4171 VSGPAPAARALAARF
-4186 DRTRELAVSHA
+4186 ERTRELAVSHA
-4197 FHSALM
+4197 FHSSLM
-4203 EPMLAEFGE
+4203 EPMLDEFRE
-4212 IAAAVSYGTAR
+4212 VAAALSYGTPR
-4223 IPLVSTLTGA
+4223 IPLVSALTGA
-4233 PAAPDELSRP
+4233 PAAPGDLATP

-4261 ALHDAGVRHF
+4261 ALHTAGARHF
-4271 AEVGPGGALT
+4271 AEVGPGSALT
-4281 AAAGECLPDQ
+4281 AAAGECLPDG

-4300 DREETDAL
+4300 DREEPEAL
-4308 LAGLAALHVRGT
+4308 LTALATLHTHGT
-4320 DIDWTGLLPH
+4320 TVDWSTLLTH
-4330 RDGFDLPTYAFQ
+4330 RDGHDLPTYAFQ
-4342 RTRYWMTGDPA
+4342 RSRHWTTGEPGLPRPA
-4353 PAHPADGHPLLGTAV
+4353 ADHPLLGTAV
-4368 ELAGTDGVLYTGHLS
+4368 ELAGADGTLYTGRLS
-4383 LTGQPWL
+4383 LADHPWL
-4390 AGHRVGGAALLP
+4390 ADHSVGGVPLLP
-4402 GTAFVEMALAAGAR
+4402 GTAFVEMALAAGGR
-4416 AGCPAVEELTL
+4416 TGCGTLEELTVT
-4427 AEPLL
+4427 EPLV

-4439 RLQCTVGAPDA
+4439 RLQSTVGEPDA
-4450 TGARAFRV
+4450 DGARAFHV
-4458 YAAHGDGDPW
+4458 YAATADGDPW
-4468 TTHATGVLRPAGEPS
+4468 TTHATGVLRPGEDR
-4483 APGTAAWPP
+4483 PGHELTAWPP
-4492 PGAEPVALDGVYE
+4492 PGAEPVDLAGVYE

-4516 GFQGLKAAWRHGE
+4516 RFQGLRAAWRHGD
-4529 EVCAEVAVPGGTEGF
+4529 EVYAEVAVPTDTGAFG
-4544 ALHPALSDAA
+4544 LHPALFDAT
-4554 LHAIALRA
+4554 LHAIGLRA
-4562 GTEERMTLPFAWS
+4562 GAEERMTLPFAWN
-4575 GVELYA
+4575 GVELYTR
-4581 PGATALR
+4581 GAGTLR
-4588 VRIAPAGA
+4588 ARITPAGA
-4596 GAVRVEAADAAGRPV
+4596 DAVRVEVADETGRPV
-4611 LRVAS
+4611 ARVAS
-4616 LALRAVDP
+4616 LSLRELDP

-4638 FAPDWVPVAVPA
+4638 FALDWMAARVPA

-4658 VCGPGRGDLAAA
+4658 VLGADDEQAADVLAGA
-4670 LAGEVAEVTVAA
+4670 LAGEVAGIAVAA
-4682 DPAEAAAHGPDT
+4682 DLAQAAEQSPDT
-4694 LVVVHPGGADP
+4694 LVLPHTGGDGP

-4710 GLRSLLTQVRDWL
+4710 GVRRLLTRVRDWL
-4723 ADPRSADSTLVVATH
+4723 ADTRFADTTLVVVTR
-4738 GATGPGDVTDP
+4738 GATGPAPEDITDP
-4749 GAGGAWGLIRSAQS
+4749 GAAAAWGLIRSAQS
-4763 EHPGRLVL
+4763 EHPDRLVL
-4771 ADLDGTEASRRLL
+4771 ADLDDTDASRRLL
-4784 PAAVASGEPQLALR
+4784 PSAVATGEPQLALR
-4798 DGAVHVPRLVR
+4798 GGAVSVPRLVR

-4814 EPAPADFSGGVL
+4814 EAAPADWSGGVL
-4826 VTGGTGALGGLVA
+4826 ITGGTGALGRLVA
-4839 RHLVTAHGAD
+4839 RHLVTTHGAD

-4855 RSGPEAPGAAGLHR
+4855 RGGPQAPGAAGLAE

-4875 AEVTLVACDAADRA
+4875 AQVSVVACDAADRA

-4897 HPVTA
+4897 HPVSA

-4917 LTPERLDTVLRP
+4917 LTPERLDAALRP

-4940 TRERPLTAFVLFSSA
+4940 TRGRPLTAFVLFSSA

-5004 RLTGTDARRVAAG
+5004 RLGDTDARRMASG
-5017 GVLALDA
+5017 GVHALDA
-5024 EAGLALFDTATGRP
+5024 HAGLALFDAGVGRA

-5043 PARLDLAPRDPA
+5043 PARLDLTPRDAA
-5055 RVAPLLRTLVRAPR
+5055 RVAPLLRSLVRAPR
-5069 PAGPAAPPAA
+5069 RTGAGASATS
-5079 TALRRELAGL
+5079 TALRRELAPL
-5089 APEDRAE
+5089 APPERTE
-5096 RLLRLVRDEARTV
+5096 RLLRLVRETARLV
-5109 LGTEEFEDGLPF
+5109 LGVEEFGHELPF

-5149 LVFDHPTPAALA
+5149 LVFDHPTPAALTEHLA
-5161 THLGAELAPAVQ
+5161 TELAPRTA
-5173 DGPRAEEDTVR
+5173 DGPREEEDTVR

-5192 ARLREAGLLD
+5192 GRLREAGLLD
-5202 GLLELAGLRPAPDPA
+5202 SLLELAGLRPAPQPA
-5217 GDGQAGPAPIDA
+5217 AAGGTGRASIDA
-5229 MDAESLISMALDGLG
+5229 MDAESLIDMALDDLL